1 MSKLTICGI
10 IQVYICIRSD
20 YMSNYKRRRKP
31 RFTLKKLLVISL
43 MTVLIS
49 LTLFAGTVGLAFV
62 NILSTAP
69 EIDPYSIN
77 SGFEET
83 SLIYDKDNNLIEKI
97 ETAEYR
103 TFVKLSKIPQYLK
116 DAFISIE
123 DERFY
128 EHPGIDPKGIL
139 SSLYE
144 NFKAGGVVRGAS
156 TITQQLIKNTFL
168 SNEQTLTR
176 KLKEIYLALNLET
189 KLSKDQI
196 LESYL
201 NMISLGQNSYG
212 VQEASRTYF
221 SKNVDEINIA
231 QAALLAGIV
240 KGPNIYQPFYRVTP
254 LKYDENTMQKI
265 GETEILG
272 EKYILV
278 FNNKSVKRQRTILKK
293 MLELGKITKDQYDEA
308 INFDVASSL
317 KPSEKKEAEI
327 TSYASDYVK
336 NQVVHDLMEKYQIT
350 KQKAQERLFTGGL
363 RIYSTIDTKVQKDLD
378 EVNRNFNGI
387 LLGDVS
393 RYKAPILVDRNLD
406 GAGNIIDKNGNMVYY
421 KRSNLLTEDGFLI
434 IPKSEYTIN
443 ENGDLNI
450 TSPRI
455 YAYKKS
461 SDIQDF
467 YSIDDA
473 KNLLTHRVG
482 GLAVPDTY
490 YLRQAKHNFII
501 KGEFFKTNDKFY
513 KQDEAGNLLISP
525 EYFYTNKSGL
535 VQPQSATV
543 VMDYRTGHIVAMIGG
558 RDVKGSRILN
568 RATDTA
574 RQTGSSIK
582 PLAVYLPALDNG
594 YTAATPILDLPMI
607 TADGKVWPN
616 NVYTGF
622 KGITTLRESLIYSIN
637 VSSART
643 LKKIGIK
650 TSLKYLK
657 LLGIINEDDPSRDN
671 FIEASE
677 NKTHNDENLASLALG
692 GMTKGVS
699 PLDMTAA
706 YSAIAN
712 DGVYNE
718 PIIYTKVLDKDG
730 NVVLEK
736 EPKQRRVVSPQIA
749 YVMKDILRSTAYE
762 HTGGN
767 AVLKGQASA
776 GKTGTTDYNADFW
789 FVGFTNYYAA
799 ATWMGNDSPKITI
812 TQNSWLAAKL
822 WGHIMTKIHEGKE
835 SKPQFTEPEGIVK
848 AYVCTK
854 SGKKPNGFCSSDPRG
869 VVRQE
874 IFAKGTEP
882 KDVCDV
888 HVSLEVNSENNKLA
902 TEFTPENLRITKVFT
917 ALNPAYRPE
926 NNNGIIPKDFS
937 YYPPTAS
944 DTQEDLD
951 NYNKDH
957 GIDLNNPDG
966 TVDWSDIIT
975 DITNRNNNNNSD
987 NNNKHHNNNND
998 TGSEDDGDV
1007 KILP

>member
-1 MSKLTICGI
+1 
-10 IQVYICIRSD
+10 
-20 YMSNYKRRRKP
+20 MSNNKYRRKP
-31 RFTLKKLLVISL
+31 RFTLKKLLVITL

-49 LTLFAGTVGLAFV
+49 LTLFAGSVGLAFV
-62 NILSTAP
+62 NILTTAP

-83 SLIYDKDNNLIEKI
+83 SLIFDKDKNLLEKV

-103 TFVKLSKIPQYLK
+103 TFVKLNKVPQFLK

-128 EHPGIDPKGIL
+128 EHPGVDPKGIL

-240 KGPNIYQPFYRVTP
+240 KGPNIYQPFYRVSP
-254 LKYDENTMQKI
+254 LKFDEATMRKI

-278 FNNKSVKRQRTILKK
+278 FNTKSVQRQKVILKK
-293 MLELGKITKDQYDEA
+293 MRELGKINQAEYDEA
-308 INFDVASSL
+308 INFDVVASL
-317 KPSEKKEAEI
+317 KPSAKKETEI
-327 TSYASDYVK
+327 TSYATDYVK
-336 NQVVHDLMEKYQIT
+336 NQVVEDLMEKYQIT

-387 LLGDVS
+387 LLGDLK
-393 RYKAPILVDRNLD
+393 RYKAPLLVDRNLD
-406 GAGNIIDKNGNMVYY
+406 KAGNIVDKDGNLVYY
-421 KRSNLLTEDGFLI
+421 KKENLLTDDGYLF
-434 IPKSEYTIN
+434 IPKGEFSIN
-443 ENGDLNI
+443 ANGDLAI
-450 TSPRI
+450 TSSRI
-455 YAYKKS
+455 LAYKKS
-461 SDIQDF
+461 TDIQD
-467 YSIDDA
+467 YYTIDGS

-482 GLAVPDTY
+482 GLAVPDAY
-490 YLRQAKHNFII
+490 YLRQARHSLII
-501 KGEFFKTNDKFY
+501 KAEFFEKNDKFY
-513 KQDEAGNLLISP
+513 KVNETGNLFINP
-525 EYFYTNKSGL
+525 EYFYNNKTGL

-543 VMDYRTGHIVAMIGG
+543 IMDYKTGHIVAMIGG

-574 RQTGSSIK
+574 RQPGSSMK

-594 YTAATPILDLPMI
+594 FTAASPILDIPMI

-643 LKKIGIK
+643 LKKIGIP
-650 TSLKYLK
+650 TSIKYLK
-657 LLGIINEDDPSRDN
+657 KLGIINEENPSKDN
-671 FIEASE
+671 FVQASE

-730 NVVLEK
+730 NIVLEK
-736 EPKQRRVVSPQIA
+736 EAKQRRVVSPQIA

-762 HTGGN
+762 HTGKN
-767 AVLKGQASA
+767 AIIKGQASA

-822 WGHIMTKIHEGKE
+822 WGHIMTKIHQDKE
-835 SKPQFTEPEGIVK
+835 SKPQFAQPDGIVK

-854 SGKKPNGFCSSDPRG
+854 SGKKPNQFCSSDPRG
-869 VVRQE
+869 VVREE

-882 KDVCDV
+882 TETCNV
-888 HVSLEVNSENNKLA
+888 HVALEVNSSNNKLA
-902 TEFTPENLRITKVFT
+902 TELTPEELKITKVFT
-917 ALNPAYRPE
+917 ALNPAYKPSE
-926 NNNGIIPKDFS
+926 HNGILPKDYS
-937 YYPPTAS
+937 YYPPVQS
-944 DTQEDLD
+944 DTQEDLN
-951 NYNKDH
+951 NYNQEH
-957 GIDLNNPDG
+957 GIDLNEEG
-966 TVDWSDIIT
+966 TNWNDVIT
-975 DITNRNNNNNSD
+975 DLINPEKKDDKKEEKKNDD
-987 NNNKHHNNNND
+987 N
-998 TGSEDDGDV
+998 EV

>member
-1 MSKLTICGI
+1 
-10 IQVYICIRSD
+10 
-20 YMSNYKRRRKP
+20 MSNNKYRRKP
-31 RFTLKKLLVISL
+31 RFTLKKLLVITL

-49 LTLFAGTVGLAFV
+49 LTLFAGSVGLAFV
-62 NILSTAP
+62 NILTTAP

-83 SLIYDKDNNLIEKI
+83 SLIFDKDKNLLEKV

-103 TFVKLSKIPQYLK
+103 TFVKLNKVPQFLK

-128 EHPGIDPKGIL
+128 EHPGVDPKGIL

-240 KGPNIYQPFYRVTP
+240 KGPNIYQPFYRVSP
-254 LKYDENTMQKI
+254 LKFDEATMRKI

-278 FNNKSVKRQRTILKK
+278 FNTKSVQRQKVILKK
-293 MLELGKITKDQYDEA
+293 MLELGKINQAEYDEA
-308 INFDVASSL
+308 INFDVVASL
-317 KPSEKKEAEI
+317 KPSAKKETEI
-327 TSYASDYVK
+327 TSYATDYVK
-336 NQVVHDLMEKYQIT
+336 NQVVEDLMEKYQIT

-387 LLGDVS
+387 LLGDLK
-393 RYKAPILVDRNLD
+393 RYKAPLLVDRNLD
-406 GAGNIIDKNGNMVYY
+406 KAGNIVDKDGNLVYY
-421 KRSNLLTEDGFLI
+421 KKENLLTDDGYLF
-434 IPKSEYTIN
+434 IPKGEFSIN
-443 ENGDLNI
+443 ANGDLAI
-450 TSPRI
+450 TSSRI
-455 YAYKKS
+455 LAYKKS
-461 SDIQDF
+461 TDIQD
-467 YSIDDA
+467 YYTIDGS

-482 GLAVPDTY
+482 GLAVPDAY
-490 YLRQAKHNFII
+490 YLRQARHSLII
-501 KGEFFKTNDKFY
+501 KAEFFEKNDKFY
-513 KQDEAGNLLISP
+513 KVNETGNLFINP
-525 EYFYTNKSGL
+525 EYFYNNKTGL

-543 VMDYRTGHIVAMIGG
+543 IMDYKTGHIVAMIGG

-574 RQTGSSIK
+574 RQPGSSMK

-594 YTAATPILDLPMI
+594 FTAASPILDIPMI

-643 LKKIGIK
+643 LKKIGIP
-650 TSLKYLK
+650 TSIKYLK
-657 LLGIINEDDPSRDN
+657 KLGIINEENPSKDN
-671 FIEASE
+671 FVQASE

-730 NVVLEK
+730 NIVLEK
-736 EPKQRRVVSPQIA
+736 EAKQRRVVSPQIA

-762 HTGGN
+762 HTGKN
-767 AVLKGQASA
+767 AIIKGQASA

-789 FVGFTNYYAA
+789 FVGFTNYYTA

-822 WGHIMTKIHEGKE
+822 WGHIMTKIHQDKE
-835 SKPQFTEPEGIVK
+835 SKPQFAQPDGIVK

-854 SGKKPNGFCSSDPRG
+854 SGKKPNQFCSSDPRG
-869 VVRQE
+869 VVREE

-882 KDVCDV
+882 TETCKV
-888 HVSLEVNSENNKLA
+888 HVALEVNSSNNKLA
-902 TEFTPENLRITKVFT
+902 TEFTPEELKITKVFT
-917 ALNPAYRPE
+917 ALNPAYKPSE
-926 NNNGIIPKDFS
+926 HNGILPKDYS
-937 YYPPTAS
+937 YYPPVQS
-944 DTQEDLD
+944 DTQEDLN
-951 NYNKDH
+951 NYNQEH
-957 GIDLNNPDG
+957 GIDLNEEGTNWNDVITDLINPDKK
-966 TVDWSDIIT
+966 DDKKEEKKN
-975 DITNRNNNNNSD
+975 DD
-987 NNNKHHNNNND
+987 N
-998 TGSEDDGDV
+998 DV

>member
-1 MSKLTICGI
+1 
-10 IQVYICIRSD
+10 
-20 YMSNYKRRRKP
+20 MSNNKYRRKP
-31 RFTLKKLLVISL
+31 RFTLKKLLVITL

-49 LTLFAGTVGLAFV
+49 LTLFAGSVGLAFV
-62 NILSTAP
+62 NILTTAP

-83 SLIYDKDNNLIEKI
+83 SLIFDKDKNLLEKV

-103 TFVKLSKIPQYLK
+103 TFVKLNKVPQYLK

-128 EHPGIDPKGIL
+128 EHPGVDPKGIL

-240 KGPNIYQPFYRVTP
+240 KGPNIYQPFYRVSP
-254 LKYDENTMQKI
+254 LKFDEATMRKI

-278 FNNKSVKRQRTILKK
+278 FNTKSVQRQKVILKK
-293 MLELGKITKDQYDEA
+293 MLELGKINKAEYDEA
-308 INFDVASSL
+308 INFDVVASL
-317 KPSEKKEAEI
+317 KPSAKKESEI
-327 TSYASDYVK
+327 TSYATDYVK
-336 NQVVHDLMEKYQIT
+336 NQVVEDLMEKYQIT

-387 LLGDVS
+387 LLGDLK
-393 RYKAPILVDRNLD
+393 RYKAPLLVDRNLD
-406 GAGNIIDKNGNMVYY
+406 KAGNIVDKDGNLVYY
-421 KRSNLLTEDGFLI
+421 KKENLLTDDGYLF
-434 IPKSEYTIN
+434 IPKGEFSIN
-443 ENGDLNI
+443 ANGDLAI
-450 TSPRI
+450 TSSRI
-455 YAYKKS
+455 LAYKKS
-461 SDIQDF
+461 TDIQD
-467 YSIDDA
+467 YYTIDGA

-482 GLAVPDTY
+482 GLAVPDAY
-490 YLRQAKHNFII
+490 YLRQARHSLII
-501 KGEFFKTNDKFY
+501 KAEFFEKNDKFY
-513 KQDEAGNLLISP
+513 KVNETGNLFISP
-525 EYFYTNKSGL
+525 EYFYNNKTGL

-543 VMDYRTGHIVAMIGG
+543 IMDYKTGHIVAMIGG

-574 RQTGSSIK
+574 RQTGSSMK

-594 YTAATPILDLPMI
+594 FTAASPILDIPMI

-643 LKKIGIK
+643 LKKIGIP
-650 TSLKYLK
+650 TSIKYLK
-657 LLGIINEDDPSRDN
+657 KLGIINEENPSKDN
-671 FIEASE
+671 FVQSSE

-730 NVVLEK
+730 NIVLEK
-736 EPKQRRVVSPQIA
+736 EAKQRRVVSPQIA

-762 HTGGN
+762 HTGKN
-767 AVLKGQASA
+767 AIIKGQASA

-822 WGHIMTKIHEGKE
+822 WGHIMTKIHQDKE
-835 SKPQFTEPEGIVK
+835 SKPQFAQPDGIVK

-854 SGKKPNGFCSSDPRG
+854 SGKKPNQFCSSDPRG
-869 VVRQE
+869 VIREE

-882 KDVCDV
+882 TETCNV
-888 HVSLEVNSENNKLA
+888 HVALEVNSSNNKLA
-902 TEFTPENLRITKVFT
+902 TEFTPEELKITKVFT
-917 ALNPAYRPE
+917 ALNPAYKPSE
-926 NNNGIIPKDFS
+926 HNGILPKDYS
-937 YYPPTAS
+937 YYPPVQS
-944 DTQEDLD
+944 DTQEDLN
-951 NYNKDH
+951 NYNQEH
-957 GIDLNNPDG
+957 GIDLNEEG
-966 TVDWSDIIT
+966 TNWNDVIT
-975 DITNRNNNNNSD
+975 DLINPEKKDDKKEEKKNDD
-987 NNNKHHNNNND
+987 N
-998 TGSEDDGDV
+998 EV

>member
-1 MSKLTICGI
+1 
-10 IQVYICIRSD
+10 
-20 YMSNYKRRRKP
+20 MSNNKYRRKP
-31 RFTLKKLLVISL
+31 RFTLKKLLVITL

-49 LTLFAGTVGLAFV
+49 LTLFAGSVGLAFV
-62 NILSTAP
+62 NILTTAP

-83 SLIYDKDNNLIEKI
+83 SLIFDKDKNLLEKV

-103 TFVKLSKIPQYLK
+103 TFVKLNKVPQFLK

-128 EHPGIDPKGIL
+128 EHPGVDPKGIL

-240 KGPNIYQPFYRVTP
+240 KGPNIYQPFYRVSP
-254 LKYDENTMQKI
+254 LKFDEATMRKI

-278 FNNKSVKRQRTILKK
+278 FNTKSVQRQKVILKK
-293 MLELGKITKDQYDEA
+293 MLELGKINKAEYDEA
-308 INFDVASSL
+308 INFDVVASL
-317 KPSEKKEAEI
+317 KPSAKKESEI
-327 TSYASDYVK
+327 TSYATDYVK
-336 NQVVHDLMEKYQIT
+336 NQVVEDLMEKYQIT

-363 RIYSTIDTKVQKDLD
+363 RIYSTIDTKVQKNLD

-387 LLGDVS
+387 LLGDVK
-393 RYKAPILVDRNLD
+393 RYKAPLLVDRNLD
-406 GAGNIIDKNGNMVYY
+406 KGGNIVDKDGNLVYY
-421 KRSNLLTEDGFLI
+421 KKENLLTDDGYLF
-434 IPKSEYTIN
+434 IPKGEFSIN
-443 ENGDLNI
+443 ANGDLAI
-450 TSPRI
+450 TSSRI
-455 YAYKKS
+455 LAYKKS
-461 SDIQDF
+461 TDIQD
-467 YSIDDA
+467 YYTIDGA

-482 GLAVPDTY
+482 GLAVPDAY
-490 YLRQAKHNFII
+490 YLRQARHSLII
-501 KGEFFKTNDKFY
+501 KAEFFEKNDKFY
-513 KQDEAGNLLISP
+513 KVNETGNLFINP
-525 EYFYTNKSGL
+525 EYFYNNKTGL

-543 VMDYRTGHIVAMIGG
+543 IMDYKTGHIVAMIGG

-574 RQTGSSIK
+574 RQPGSSMK

-594 YTAATPILDLPMI
+594 FTAASPILDIPMI

-643 LKKIGIK
+643 LKKIGIP
-650 TSLKYLK
+650 TSIKYLK
-657 LLGIINEDDPSRDN
+657 KLGIINEENPSKDN
-671 FIEASE
+671 FVQASE

-730 NVVLEK
+730 NIVLEK
-736 EPKQRRVVSPQIA
+736 EAKQRRVVSPQIA

-762 HTGGN
+762 HTGKN
-767 AVLKGQASA
+767 AIIKGQASA

-789 FVGFTNYYAA
+789 FVGFTNYYTA

-822 WGHIMTKIHEGKE
+822 WGHIMTKIHQDKE
-835 SKPQFTEPEGIVK
+835 SKPQFAQPDGIVK

-854 SGKKPNGFCSSDPRG
+854 SGKKPNQFCSSDPRG
-869 VVRQE
+869 VVREE

-882 KDVCDV
+882 TETCNV
-888 HVSLEVNSENNKLA
+888 HVALEVNSSNNKLA
-902 TEFTPENLRITKVFT
+902 TEFTPEELKITKVFT
-917 ALNPAYRPE
+917 ALNPAYKPSE
-926 NNNGIIPKDFS
+926 HNGILPKDYS
-937 YYPPTAS
+937 YYPPVQS
-944 DTQEDLD
+944 DTQEDLN
-951 NYNKDH
+951 NYNQEH
-957 GIDLNNPDG
+957 GIDLNEEG
-966 TVDWSDIIT
+966 TNWNDVIT
-975 DITNRNNNNNSD
+975 DLINPEKKDDKKEEKKNDD
-987 NNNKHHNNNND
+987 N
-998 TGSEDDGDV
+998 EV

>member
-1 MSKLTICGI
+1 
-10 IQVYICIRSD
+10 
-20 YMSNYKRRRKP
+20 MSNNKYRRKP
-31 RFTLKKLLVISL
+31 RFTLKKLLVITL

-49 LTLFAGTVGLAFV
+49 LTLFAGSVGLAFV
-62 NILSTAP
+62 NILTTAP

-83 SLIYDKDNNLIEKI
+83 SLIFDKDKNLLEKV

-103 TFVKLSKIPQYLK
+103 TFVKLNKVPQFLK

-128 EHPGIDPKGIL
+128 EHPGVDPKGIL

-240 KGPNIYQPFYRVTP
+240 KGPNIYQPFYRVSP
-254 LKYDENTMQKI
+254 LKFDEATMRKI

-278 FNNKSVKRQRTILKK
+278 FNTKSVQRQKVILKK
-293 MLELGKITKDQYDEA
+293 MLELGKINKAEYDEA
-308 INFDVASSL
+308 INFDVVASL
-317 KPSEKKEAEI
+317 KPSAKKESEI
-327 TSYASDYVK
+327 TSYATDYVK
-336 NQVVHDLMEKYQIT
+336 NQVVEDLMEKYQIT

-363 RIYSTIDTKVQKDLD
+363 RIYSTIDTKVQKNLD

-387 LLGDVS
+387 LLGDLK
-393 RYKAPILVDRNLD
+393 RYKAPLLVDRNLD
-406 GAGNIIDKNGNMVYY
+406 KAGNIVDKDGNLVYY
-421 KRSNLLTEDGFLI
+421 KKENLLTDDGYLF
-434 IPKSEYTIN
+434 IPKGEFSIN
-443 ENGDLNI
+443 ANGDLAI
-450 TSPRI
+450 TSSRI
-455 YAYKKS
+455 LAYKKS
-461 SDIQDF
+461 TDIQD
-467 YSIDDA
+467 YYTIDGA

-482 GLAVPDTY
+482 GLAVPDAY
-490 YLRQAKHNFII
+490 YLRQARHSLII
-501 KGEFFKTNDKFY
+501 KAEFFEKNDKFY
-513 KQDEAGNLLISP
+513 KVNETGNLFINP
-525 EYFYTNKSGL
+525 EYFYNNKTGL

-543 VMDYRTGHIVAMIGG
+543 IMDYKTGHIVAMIGG

-574 RQTGSSIK
+574 RQPGSSMK

-594 YTAATPILDLPMI
+594 FTAASPILDIPMI

-643 LKKIGIK
+643 LKKIGIP
-650 TSLKYLK
+650 TSIKYLK
-657 LLGIINEDDPSRDN
+657 KLGIINEENPSKDN
-671 FIEASE
+671 FVQSSE

-730 NVVLEK
+730 NIVLEK
-736 EPKQRRVVSPQIA
+736 EAKQRRVVSPQIA

-762 HTGGN
+762 HTGKN
-767 AVLKGQASA
+767 AIIKGQASA

-822 WGHIMTKIHEGKE
+822 WGHIMTKIHQDKE
-835 SKPQFTEPEGIVK
+835 SKPQFAQPDGIVK

-854 SGKKPNGFCSSDPRG
+854 SGKKPNQFCSSDPRG
-869 VVRQE
+869 VVREE

-882 KDVCDV
+882 TETCNV
-888 HVSLEVNSENNKLA
+888 HVALEVNSSNNKLA
-902 TEFTPENLRITKVFT
+902 TEFTPEELKITKVFT
-917 ALNPAYRPE
+917 ALNPAYKPSE
-926 NNNGIIPKDFS
+926 HNGILPKDYS
-937 YYPPTAS
+937 YYPPVQS
-944 DTQEDLD
+944 DTQEDLN
-951 NYNKDH
+951 NYNQEH
-957 GIDLNNPDG
+957 GIDLNEEG
-966 TVDWSDIIT
+966 TNWNDVIT
-975 DITNRNNNNNSD
+975 DLINPEKKDDKKEEKKNDD
-987 NNNKHHNNNND
+987 N
-998 TGSEDDGDV
+998 EV

>member
-1 MSKLTICGI
+1 
-10 IQVYICIRSD
+10 
-20 YMSNYKRRRKP
+20 MSNNKYRRKP
-31 RFTLKKLLVISL
+31 RFTLKKLLVITL

-49 LTLFAGTVGLAFV
+49 LTLFAGSVGLAFV
-62 NILSTAP
+62 NILTTAP

-83 SLIYDKDNNLIEKI
+83 SLIFDKDKNLLEKV

-103 TFVKLSKIPQYLK
+103 TFVKLNKVPQYLK

-128 EHPGIDPKGIL
+128 EHPGVDPKGIL

-231 QAALLAGIV
+231 QTALLAGIV
-240 KGPNIYQPFYRVTP
+240 KGPNIYQPFYRVSP
-254 LKYDENTMQKI
+254 LKFDEATMRKI

-278 FNNKSVKRQRTILKK
+278 FNTKSVQRQKVILKK
-293 MLELGKITKDQYDEA
+293 MLELGKINKAEYDEA
-308 INFDVASSL
+308 INFDVVASL
-317 KPSEKKEAEI
+317 KPSAKKETEI
-327 TSYASDYVK
+327 TSYATDYVK
-336 NQVVHDLMEKYQIT
+336 NQVVEDLMEKYQIT

-387 LLGDVS
+387 LLGDVK
-393 RYKAPILVDRNLD
+393 RYKAPLLVDRNLD
-406 GAGNIIDKNGNMVYY
+406 KAGNIVDKDGNLVYY
-421 KRSNLLTEDGFLI
+421 KKENLLTDDGYLF
-434 IPKSEYTIN
+434 IPKGEFSIN
-443 ENGDLNI
+443 ANGDLAI
-450 TSPRI
+450 TSSRI
-455 YAYKKS
+455 LAYKKS
-461 SDIQDF
+461 TDIQD
-467 YSIDDA
+467 YYTIDGS

-482 GLAVPDTY
+482 GLAVPDAY
-490 YLRQAKHNFII
+490 YLRQARHSLII
-501 KGEFFKTNDKFY
+501 KAEFFEKNDKFY
-513 KQDEAGNLLISP
+513 KVNETGNLFINP
-525 EYFYTNKSGL
+525 EYFYNNKTGL

-543 VMDYRTGHIVAMIGG
+543 IMDYKTGHIVAMIGG

-574 RQTGSSIK
+574 RQPGSSMK

-594 YTAATPILDLPMI
+594 FTAASPILDIPMI

-643 LKKIGIK
+643 LKKIGIP
-650 TSLKYLK
+650 TSIKYLK
-657 LLGIINEDDPSRDN
+657 KLGIINEENPSKDN
-671 FIEASE
+671 FVQSSE

-730 NVVLEK
+730 NIVLE
-736 EPKQRRVVSPQIA
+736 EEAKQRRVVSPQIA

-762 HTGGN
+762 HTGKN
-767 AVLKGQASA
+767 AIIKGQASA

-789 FVGFTNYYAA
+789 FVGFTNYYTA

-822 WGHIMTKIHEGKE
+822 WGHIMTKIHQDKE
-835 SKPQFTEPEGIVK
+835 SKPQFAEPDGIVK

-854 SGKKPNGFCSSDPRG
+854 SGKKPNQFCSSDPRG
-869 VVRQE
+869 VVREE

-882 KDVCDV
+882 TETCKV
-888 HVSLEVNSENNKLA
+888 HVALEVNSSNNKLA
-902 TEFTPENLRITKVFT
+902 TEFTPEELKITKVFT
-917 ALNPAYRPE
+917 ALNPAYKPSE
-926 NNNGIIPKDFS
+926 HNGILPKDYS
-937 YYPPTAS
+937 YYPPVQS
-944 DTQEDLD
+944 DTQEDLN
-951 NYNKDH
+951 NYNQEH
-957 GIDLNNPDG
+957 GIDLNEEG
-966 TVDWSDIIT
+966 TNWNDVIT
-975 DITNRNNNNNSD
+975 DLINPEKKDDKKEEKKNDD
-987 NNNKHHNNNND
+987 N
-998 TGSEDDGDV
+998 EV

>member
-1 MSKLTICGI
+1 
-10 IQVYICIRSD
+10 
-20 YMSNYKRRRKP
+20 MSNNKYRRKP
-31 RFTLKKLLVISL
+31 RFTLKKLLVITL

-49 LTLFAGTVGLAFV
+49 LTLFAGSVGLAFV
-62 NILSTAP
+62 NILTTAP

-83 SLIYDKDNNLIEKI
+83 SLIFDKDKNLLEKV

-103 TFVKLSKIPQYLK
+103 TFVKLNKVPQFLK

-128 EHPGIDPKGIL
+128 EHPGVDPKGIL

-240 KGPNIYQPFYRVTP
+240 KGPNIYQPFYRVSP
-254 LKYDENTMQKI
+254 LKFDEATMRKI

-278 FNNKSVKRQRTILKK
+278 FNTKSVQRQKVILKK
-293 MLELGKITKDQYDEA
+293 MRELGKINQAEYDEA
-308 INFDVASSL
+308 INFDVVASL
-317 KPSEKKEAEI
+317 KPSAKKETEI
-327 TSYASDYVK
+327 TSYATDYVK
-336 NQVVHDLMEKYQIT
+336 NQVVEDLMEKYQIT

-387 LLGDVS
+387 LLGDLK
-393 RYKAPILVDRNLD
+393 RYKAPLLVDRNLD
-406 GAGNIIDKNGNMVYY
+406 KAGNIVDKDGNLVYY
-421 KRSNLLTEDGFLI
+421 KKENLLTDDGYLF
-434 IPKSEYTIN
+434 IPKGEFSIN
-443 ENGDLNI
+443 ANGDLAI
-450 TSPRI
+450 TSSRI
-455 YAYKKS
+455 LAYKKS
-461 SDIQDF
+461 TDIQD
-467 YSIDDA
+467 YYTIDGS

-482 GLAVPDTY
+482 GLAVPDAY
-490 YLRQAKHNFII
+490 YLRQARHSLII
-501 KGEFFKTNDKFY
+501 KAEFFEKNDKFY
-513 KQDEAGNLLISP
+513 KVNETGNLFISP
-525 EYFYTNKSGL
+525 EYFYNNKTGL

-543 VMDYRTGHIVAMIGG
+543 IMDYKTGHIVAMIGG

-574 RQTGSSIK
+574 RQPGSSMK

-594 YTAATPILDLPMI
+594 FTAASPILDIPMI

-643 LKKIGIK
+643 LKKIGIP
-650 TSLKYLK
+650 TSIKYLK
-657 LLGIINEDDPSRDN
+657 KLGIINEENPSKDN
-671 FIEASE
+671 FVQASE

-730 NVVLEK
+730 NIVLEK
-736 EPKQRRVVSPQIA
+736 EAKQRRVVSPQIA

-762 HTGGN
+762 HTGKN
-767 AVLKGQASA
+767 AIIKGQASA

-789 FVGFTNYYAA
+789 FVGFTNYYTA

-822 WGHIMTKIHEGKE
+822 WGHIMTKIHQDKE
-835 SKPQFTEPEGIVK
+835 SKPQFAQPDGIVK

-854 SGKKPNGFCSSDPRG
+854 SGKKPNQFCSSDPRG
-869 VVRQE
+869 VVREE

-882 KDVCDV
+882 TETCNV
-888 HVSLEVNSENNKLA
+888 HVALEVNSSNNKLA
-902 TEFTPENLRITKVFT
+902 TEFTPEELKITKVFT
-917 ALNPAYRPE
+917 ALNPAYNPAE
-926 NNNGIIPKDFS
+926 HNGILPKDYS
-937 YYPPTAS
+937 YYPPVQS
-944 DTQEDLD
+944 DTQEDLN
-951 NYNKDH
+951 NYNQEH
-957 GIDLNNPDG
+957 GIDLNEEG
-966 TVDWSDIIT
+966 TNWNDVIT
-975 DITNRNNNNNSD
+975 DLINPEKKDDKKEEKKNDD
-987 NNNKHHNNNND
+987 N
-998 TGSEDDGDV
+998 EV

>member
-1 MSKLTICGI
+1 MWYNTSILN
-10 IQVYICIRSD
+10 IRSD
-20 YMSNYKRRRKP
+20 NMSNNKYRRKP
-31 RFTLKKLLVISL
+31 RFTLKKLLVITL

-49 LTLFAGTVGLAFV
+49 LTLFAGSVGLAFV
-62 NILSTAP
+62 NILTTAP

-83 SLIYDKDNNLIEKI
+83 SLIFDKDKNLLEKV

-103 TFVKLSKIPQYLK
+103 TFVKLNKVPQYLK

-240 KGPNIYQPFYRVTP
+240 KGPNIYQPFYRVSP
-254 LKYDENTMQKI
+254 LKFDEATMRKI

-278 FNNKSVKRQRTILKK
+278 FNTKSVQRQKVILKK
-293 MLELGKITKDQYDEA
+293 MLELGKINQAEYDEA
-308 INFDVASSL
+308 INFDVVASL
-317 KPSEKKEAEI
+317 KPSAKKETEI
-327 TSYASDYVK
+327 TSYATDYVK
-336 NQVVHDLMEKYQIT
+336 NQVVEDLMEKYQIT

-387 LLGDVS
+387 LLGDLK
-393 RYKAPILVDRNLD
+393 RYKAPLLVDRNLD
-406 GAGNIIDKNGNMVYY
+406 KAGNIVDKDGNLVYY
-421 KRSNLLTEDGFLI
+421 KKENLLTDDGYLF
-434 IPKSEYTIN
+434 IPKGEFSISA
-443 ENGDLNI
+443 NGDLAI
-450 TSPRI
+450 TSSRI
-455 YAYKKS
+455 LAYKKS
-461 SDIQDF
+461 TDIQD
-467 YSIDDA
+467 YYTIDGA

-482 GLAVPDTY
+482 GLAVPDAY
-490 YLRQAKHNFII
+490 YLRQARHSLII
-501 KGEFFKTNDKFY
+501 KAEFFEKNDKFY
-513 KQDEAGNLLISP
+513 KVNETGNLFINP
-525 EYFYTNKSGL
+525 EYFYNNKTGL

-543 VMDYRTGHIVAMIGG
+543 IMDYKTGHIVAMIGG

-574 RQTGSSIK
+574 RQPGSSMK

-594 YTAATPILDLPMI
+594 FTAASPILDIPMI

-643 LKKIGIK
+643 LKKIGIP
-650 TSLKYLK
+650 TSIKYLK
-657 LLGIINEDDPSRDN
+657 KLGIINEENPSKDN
-671 FIEASE
+671 FVQSSE

-730 NVVLEK
+730 NIVLEK
-736 EPKQRRVVSPQIA
+736 EAKQRRVVSPQIA

-762 HTGGN
+762 HTGKN
-767 AVLKGQASA
+767 AIIKGQASA

-822 WGHIMTKIHEGKE
+822 WGHIMTKIHQDKE
-835 SKPQFTEPEGIVK
+835 SKPQFAQPDGIVK

-854 SGKKPNGFCSSDPRG
+854 SGKKPNQFCSSDPRG
-869 VVRQE
+869 VVREE

-882 KDVCDV
+882 TKTCDV
-888 HVSLEVNSENNKLA
+888 HVALEVNSSNNKLA
-902 TEFTPENLRITKVFT
+902 TEFTPEELKITKVFT
-917 ALNPAYRPE
+917 ALNPAYKPSE
-926 NNNGIIPKDFS
+926 HNGILPKDYS
-937 YYPPTAS
+937 YYPPVQS
-944 DTQEDLD
+944 DTQEDLN
-951 NYNKDH
+951 NYNQEH
-957 GIDLNNPDG
+957 GIDLNEEG
-966 TVDWSDIIT
+966 TNWNDVIT
-975 DITNRNNNNNSD
+975 DLINPEKKDDKKEEKKNDD
-987 NNNKHHNNNND
+987 N
-998 TGSEDDGDV
+998 EV

>member
-1 MSKLTICGI
+1 
-10 IQVYICIRSD
+10 
-20 YMSNYKRRRKP
+20 MSNNKYRRKP
-31 RFTLKKLLVISL
+31 RFTLKKLLVITL

-49 LTLFAGTVGLAFV
+49 LTLFAGSVGLAFV
-62 NILSTAP
+62 NILTTAP

-83 SLIYDKDNNLIEKI
+83 SLIFDKDKNLLEKV

-103 TFVKLSKIPQYLK
+103 TFVKLNKVPQYLK

-128 EHPGIDPKGIL
+128 EHPGVDPKGIL

-240 KGPNIYQPFYRVTP
+240 KGPNIYQPFYRVSP
-254 LKYDENTMQKI
+254 LKFDEATMRKI

-278 FNNKSVKRQRTILKK
+278 FNTKSVQRQKVILKK
-293 MLELGKITKDQYDEA
+293 MLELGKINKAEYDEA
-308 INFDVASSL
+308 INFDVVASL
-317 KPSEKKEAEI
+317 KPSAKKETEI
-327 TSYASDYVK
+327 TSYATDYVK
-336 NQVVHDLMEKYQIT
+336 NQVVEDLMEKYQIT

-387 LLGDVS
+387 LLGDLK
-393 RYKAPILVDRNLD
+393 RYKAPLLVDRNLD
-406 GAGNIIDKNGNMVYY
+406 KAGNIVDKDGNLVYY
-421 KRSNLLTEDGFLI
+421 KKENLLTDDGYLF
-434 IPKSEYTIN
+434 IPKGEFSIN
-443 ENGDLNI
+443 ANGDLAI
-450 TSPRI
+450 TSSRI
-455 YAYKKS
+455 LAYKKS
-461 SDIQDF
+461 TDIQD
-467 YSIDDA
+467 YYTIDGS

-482 GLAVPDTY
+482 GLAVPDAY
-490 YLRQAKHNFII
+490 YLRQARHSLII
-501 KGEFFKTNDKFY
+501 KAEFFEKNDKFY
-513 KQDEAGNLLISP
+513 KVNETGNLFINP
-525 EYFYTNKSGL
+525 EYFYNNKTGL

-543 VMDYRTGHIVAMIGG
+543 IMDYKTGHIVAMIGG

-574 RQTGSSIK
+574 RQPGSSMK

-594 YTAATPILDLPMI
+594 FTAASPILDIPMI

-643 LKKIGIK
+643 LKKIGIP
-650 TSLKYLK
+650 TSIKYLK
-657 LLGIINEDDPSRDN
+657 KLGIINEENPSKDN
-671 FIEASE
+671 FVQSSE

-730 NVVLEK
+730 NIVLEK
-736 EPKQRRVVSPQIA
+736 EAKQRRVVSPQIA

-762 HTGGN
+762 HTGKN
-767 AVLKGQASA
+767 AIIKGQASA

-789 FVGFTNYYAA
+789 FVGFTNYYTA

-822 WGHIMTKIHEGKE
+822 WGHIMTKIHQDKE
-835 SKPQFTEPEGIVK
+835 SKPQFAQPDGIVK

-854 SGKKPNGFCSSDPRG
+854 SGKKPNQFCSSDPRG
-869 VVRQE
+869 VVREE

-882 KDVCDV
+882 TETCKV
-888 HVSLEVNSENNKLA
+888 HVALEVNSSNNKLA
-902 TEFTPENLRITKVFT
+902 TEFTPEELKITKVFT
-917 ALNPAYRPE
+917 ALNPAYKPSE
-926 NNNGIIPKDFS
+926 HNGILPKDYS
-937 YYPPTAS
+937 YYPPVQS
-944 DTQEDLD
+944 DTQEDLN
-951 NYNKDH
+951 NYNQEH
-957 GIDLNNPDG
+957 GIDLNEEG
-966 TVDWSDIIT
+966 TNWNDVIT
-975 DITNRNNNNNSD
+975 DLINPEKKDDKKEEKKNDD
-987 NNNKHHNNNND
+987 N
-998 TGSEDDGDV
+998 EV

>member
-1 MSKLTICGI
+1 
-10 IQVYICIRSD
+10 
-20 YMSNYKRRRKP
+20 MSNNKYRRKP
-31 RFTLKKLLVISL
+31 RFTLKKLLVITL

-49 LTLFAGTVGLAFV
+49 LTLFAGSVGLAFV
-62 NILSTAP
+62 NILTTAP

-83 SLIYDKDNNLIEKI
+83 SLIFDKDKNLLEKV

-103 TFVKLSKIPQYLK
+103 TFVKLNKVPQFLK

-128 EHPGIDPKGIL
+128 EHPGVDPKGIL

-240 KGPNIYQPFYRVTP
+240 KGPNIYQPFYRVSP
-254 LKYDENTMQKI
+254 LKFDESTMRKI

-278 FNNKSVKRQRTILKK
+278 FNTKSVQRQKVILKK
-293 MLELGKITKDQYDEA
+293 MLELGKINKAEYDEA
-308 INFDVASSL
+308 INFDVVASL
-317 KPSEKKEAEI
+317 KPSAKKESEI
-327 TSYASDYVK
+327 TSYATDYVK
-336 NQVVHDLMEKYQIT
+336 NQVVEDLMEKYQIT

-363 RIYSTIDTKVQKDLD
+363 RIYSTIDTKVQKNLD

-387 LLGDVS
+387 LLGDLK
-393 RYKAPILVDRNLD
+393 RYKAPLLVDRNLD
-406 GAGNIIDKNGNMVYY
+406 KGGNIVDKDGNLVYY
-421 KRSNLLTEDGFLI
+421 KKENLLTDDGYLF
-434 IPKSEYTIN
+434 IPKGEFSIN
-443 ENGDLNI
+443 ANGDLAI
-450 TSPRI
+450 TSSRI
-455 YAYKKS
+455 LAYKKS
-461 SDIQDF
+461 TDIQD
-467 YSIDDA
+467 YYTIDGS

-482 GLAVPDTY
+482 GLAVPDAY
-490 YLRQAKHNFII
+490 YLRQARHSLII
-501 KGEFFKTNDKFY
+501 KAEFFEKNDKFY
-513 KQDEAGNLLISP
+513 KVNETGNLFISP
-525 EYFYTNKSGL
+525 EYFYNNKTGL

-543 VMDYRTGHIVAMIGG
+543 IMDYKTGHIVAMIGG

-574 RQTGSSIK
+574 RQPGSSMK

-594 YTAATPILDLPMI
+594 FTAASPILDIPMI

-643 LKKIGIK
+643 LKKIGIP
-650 TSLKYLK
+650 TSIKYLK
-657 LLGIINEDDPSRDN
+657 KLGIINEENPSKDN
-671 FIEASE
+671 FVQSSE

-730 NVVLEK
+730 NIVLEK
-736 EPKQRRVVSPQIA
+736 EAKQRRVVSPQIA

-762 HTGGN
+762 HTGKN
-767 AVLKGQASA
+767 AIIKGQASA

-822 WGHIMTKIHEGKE
+822 WGHIMTKIHQDKE
-835 SKPQFTEPEGIVK
+835 SKPQFAEPDGIVK

-854 SGKKPNGFCSSDPRG
+854 SGKKPNQFCSSDPRG
-869 VVRQE
+869 VVREE

-882 KDVCDV
+882 TETCKV
-888 HVSLEVNSENNKLA
+888 HVALEVNSSNNKLA
-902 TEFTPENLRITKVFT
+902 TEFTPEELKITKVFT
-917 ALNPAYRPE
+917 ALNPAYKPSE
-926 NNNGIIPKDFS
+926 HNGILPKDYS
-937 YYPPTAS
+937 YYPPVQS
-944 DTQEDLD
+944 DTQEDLN
-951 NYNKDH
+951 NYNQEH
-957 GIDLNNPDG
+957 GIDLNEEG
-966 TVDWSDIIT
+966 TNWNDVIT
-975 DITNRNNNNNSD
+975 DLINPEKKDDKKEEKKNDD
-987 NNNKHHNNNND
+987 N
-998 TGSEDDGDV
+998 EV

>member
-1 MSKLTICGI
+1 
-10 IQVYICIRSD
+10 
-20 YMSNYKRRRKP
+20 MSNNKYRRKP
-31 RFTLKKLLVISL
+31 RFTLKKLLVITL

-49 LTLFAGTVGLAFV
+49 LTLFAGSVGLAFV
-62 NILSTAP
+62 NILTTAP

-83 SLIYDKDNNLIEKI
+83 SLIFDKDKNLLEKV

-103 TFVKLSKIPQYLK
+103 TFVKLNKVPQFLK

-128 EHPGIDPKGIL
+128 EHPGVDPKGIL

-240 KGPNIYQPFYRVTP
+240 KGPNIYQPFYRVSP
-254 LKYDENTMQKI
+254 LKFDEATMRKI

-278 FNNKSVKRQRTILKK
+278 FNTKSVQRQKVILKK
-293 MLELGKITKDQYDEA
+293 MLELGKINKAEYDEA
-308 INFDVASSL
+308 INFDVVASL
-317 KPSEKKEAEI
+317 KPSAKKETEI
-327 TSYASDYVK
+327 TSYATDYVK
-336 NQVVHDLMEKYQIT
+336 NQVVEDLMEKYQIT

-387 LLGDVS
+387 LLGDLK
-393 RYKAPILVDRNLD
+393 RYKAPLLVDRNLD
-406 GAGNIIDKNGNMVYY
+406 KAGNIVDKDGNLVYY
-421 KRSNLLTEDGFLI
+421 KKENLLTDDGYLF
-434 IPKSEYTIN
+434 IPKGEFSIN
-443 ENGDLNI
+443 ANGDLAI
-450 TSPRI
+450 TSSRI
-455 YAYKKS
+455 LAYKKS
-461 SDIQDF
+461 TDIQD
-467 YSIDDA
+467 YYTIDGA

-482 GLAVPDTY
+482 GLAVPDAY
-490 YLRQAKHNFII
+490 YLRQARHSLII
-501 KGEFFKTNDKFY
+501 KAEFFEKNDKFY
-513 KQDEAGNLLISP
+513 KVNETGNLFISP
-525 EYFYTNKSGL
+525 EYFYNNKTGL

-543 VMDYRTGHIVAMIGG
+543 IMDYKTGHIVAMIGG

-574 RQTGSSIK
+574 RQPGSSMK

-594 YTAATPILDLPMI
+594 FTAASPILDIPMI

-643 LKKIGIK
+643 LKKIGIP
-650 TSLKYLK
+650 TSIKYLK
-657 LLGIINEDDPSRDN
+657 KLGIINEENPSKDN
-671 FIEASE
+671 FVQSSE

-730 NVVLEK
+730 NIVLEK
-736 EPKQRRVVSPQIA
+736 EAKQRRVVSPQIA

-762 HTGGN
+762 HTGKN
-767 AVLKGQASA
+767 AIIKGQASA

-822 WGHIMTKIHEGKE
+822 WGHIMTKIHQDKE
-835 SKPQFTEPEGIVK
+835 SKPQFAQPDGIVK

-854 SGKKPNGFCSSDPRG
+854 SGKKPNQFCSSDPRG
-869 VVRQE
+869 VVREE

-882 KDVCDV
+882 TETCKV
-888 HVSLEVNSENNKLA
+888 HVALEVNSSNNKLA
-902 TEFTPENLRITKVFT
+902 TEFTPEELKITKVFT
-917 ALNPAYRPE
+917 ALNPAYKPSE
-926 NNNGIIPKDFS
+926 HNGILPKDYS
-937 YYPPTAS
+937 YYPPVQS
-944 DTQEDLD
+944 DTQEDLN
-951 NYNKDH
+951 NYNQEH
-957 GIDLNNPDG
+957 GIDLNEEG
-966 TVDWSDIIT
+966 TNWNDVIT
-975 DITNRNNNNNSD
+975 DLINPEKKDDKKEEKKNDD
-987 NNNKHHNNNND
+987 N
-998 TGSEDDGDV
+998 EV

>member
-1 MSKLTICGI
+1 
-10 IQVYICIRSD
+10 
-20 YMSNYKRRRKP
+20 MSNNKYRRKP
-31 RFTLKKLLVISL
+31 RFTLKKLLVITL

-49 LTLFAGTVGLAFV
+49 LTLFAGSVGLAFV
-62 NILSTAP
+62 NILTTAP

-83 SLIYDKDNNLIEKI
+83 SLIFDKDKNLLEKV

-103 TFVKLSKIPQYLK
+103 TFVKLNKVPQFLK

-128 EHPGIDPKGIL
+128 EHPGVDPKGIL

-240 KGPNIYQPFYRVTP
+240 KGPNIYQPFYRVSP
-254 LKYDENTMQKI
+254 LKFDEATMRKI

-278 FNNKSVKRQRTILKK
+278 FNTKSVQRQKVILKK
-293 MLELGKITKDQYDEA
+293 MRELGKINQAEYDEA
-308 INFDVASSL
+308 INFDVVASL
-317 KPSEKKEAEI
+317 KPSAKKETEI
-327 TSYASDYVK
+327 TSYATDYVK
-336 NQVVHDLMEKYQIT
+336 NQVVEDLMEKYQIT

-387 LLGDVS
+387 LLGDLK
-393 RYKAPILVDRNLD
+393 RYKAPLLVDRNLD
-406 GAGNIIDKNGNMVYY
+406 KAGNIVDKDGNLVYY
-421 KRSNLLTEDGFLI
+421 KKENLLTDDGYLF
-434 IPKSEYTIN
+434 IPKGEFSIN
-443 ENGDLNI
+443 ANGDLAI
-450 TSPRI
+450 TSSRI
-455 YAYKKS
+455 LAYKKS
-461 SDIQDF
+461 TDIQD
-467 YSIDDA
+467 YYTIDGS

-482 GLAVPDTY
+482 GLAVPDAY
-490 YLRQAKHNFII
+490 YLRQARHSLII
-501 KGEFFKTNDKFY
+501 KAEFFEKNDKFY
-513 KQDEAGNLLISP
+513 KVNETGNLFINP
-525 EYFYTNKSGL
+525 EYFYNNKTGL

-543 VMDYRTGHIVAMIGG
+543 IMDYKTGHIVAMIGG

-574 RQTGSSIK
+574 RQPGSSMK

-594 YTAATPILDLPMI
+594 FTAASPILDIPMI

-643 LKKIGIK
+643 LKKIGIP
-650 TSLKYLK
+650 TSIKYLK
-657 LLGIINEDDPSRDN
+657 KLGIINEENPSKDN
-671 FIEASE
+671 FVQASE

-730 NVVLEK
+730 NIVLEK
-736 EPKQRRVVSPQIA
+736 EAKQRRVVSPQIA

-762 HTGGN
+762 HTGKN
-767 AVLKGQASA
+767 AIIKGQASA

-789 FVGFTNYYAA
+789 FVGFTNYYTA

-822 WGHIMTKIHEGKE
+822 WGHIMTKIHQDKE
-835 SKPQFTEPEGIVK
+835 SKPQFAQPDGIVK

-854 SGKKPNGFCSSDPRG
+854 SGKKPNQFCSSDPRG
-869 VVRQE
+869 VVREE

-882 KDVCDV
+882 TETCNV
-888 HVSLEVNSENNKLA
+888 HVALEVNSSNNKLA
-902 TEFTPENLRITKVFT
+902 TEFTPEELKITKVFT
-917 ALNPAYRPE
+917 ALNPAYKPSE
-926 NNNGIIPKDFS
+926 HNGILPKDYS
-937 YYPPTAS
+937 YYPPVQS
-944 DTQEDLD
+944 DTQEDLN
-951 NYNKDH
+951 NYNQEH
-957 GIDLNNPDG
+957 GIDLNEEG
-966 TVDWSDIIT
+966 TNWNDVIT
-975 DITNRNNNNNSD
+975 DLINPEKKDDKKEEKKNDD
-987 NNNKHHNNNND
+987 N
-998 TGSEDDGDV
+998 EV

>member
-1 MSKLTICGI
+1 
-10 IQVYICIRSD
+10 
-20 YMSNYKRRRKP
+20 MSNNKYRRKP
-31 RFTLKKLLVISL
+31 RFTLKKLLVITL

-49 LTLFAGTVGLAFV
+49 LTLFAGSVGLAFV
-62 NILSTAP
+62 NILTTAP

-83 SLIYDKDNNLIEKI
+83 SLIFDKDKNLLEKV

-103 TFVKLSKIPQYLK
+103 TFVKLNKVPQYLK

-128 EHPGIDPKGIL
+128 EHPGVDPKGIL

-240 KGPNIYQPFYRVTP
+240 KGPNIYQPFYRVSP
-254 LKYDENTMQKI
+254 LKFDEATMRKI

-278 FNNKSVKRQRTILKK
+278 FNTKSVQRQKVILKK
-293 MLELGKITKDQYDEA
+293 MRELGKINQAEYDEA
-308 INFDVASSL
+308 INFDVVASL
-317 KPSEKKEAEI
+317 KPSAKKETEI
-327 TSYASDYVK
+327 TSYATDYVK
-336 NQVVHDLMEKYQIT
+336 NQVVEDLMEKYQIT

-387 LLGDVS
+387 LLGDLK
-393 RYKAPILVDRNLD
+393 RYKAPLLVDRNLD
-406 GAGNIIDKNGNMVYY
+406 KAGNIVDKDGNLVYY
-421 KRSNLLTEDGFLI
+421 KKENLLTDDGYLF
-434 IPKSEYTIN
+434 IPKGEFSIN
-443 ENGDLNI
+443 ANGDLAI
-450 TSPRI
+450 TSSRI
-455 YAYKKS
+455 LAYKKS
-461 SDIQDF
+461 TDIQD
-467 YSIDDA
+467 YYTIDGS

-482 GLAVPDTY
+482 GLAVPDAY
-490 YLRQAKHNFII
+490 YLRQARHSLII
-501 KGEFFKTNDKFY
+501 KAEFFEKNDKFY
-513 KQDEAGNLLISP
+513 KVNETGNLFISP
-525 EYFYTNKSGL
+525 EYFYNNKTGL

-543 VMDYRTGHIVAMIGG
+543 IMDYKTGHIVAMIGG

-574 RQTGSSIK
+574 RQPGSSMK

-594 YTAATPILDLPMI
+594 FTAASPILDIPMI

-643 LKKIGIK
+643 LKKIGIP
-650 TSLKYLK
+650 TSIKYLK
-657 LLGIINEDDPSRDN
+657 KLGIINEENPSKDN
-671 FIEASE
+671 FVQASE

-730 NVVLEK
+730 NIVLEK
-736 EPKQRRVVSPQIA
+736 EAKQRRVVSPQIA

-762 HTGGN
+762 HTGKN
-767 AVLKGQASA
+767 AIIKGQASA

-789 FVGFTNYYAA
+789 FVGFTNYYTA

-822 WGHIMTKIHEGKE
+822 WGHIMTKIHQDKE
-835 SKPQFTEPEGIVK
+835 SKPQFAQPDGIVK

-854 SGKKPNGFCSSDPRG
+854 SGKKPNQFCSSDPRG
-869 VVRQE
+869 VVREE

-882 KDVCDV
+882 TETCNV
-888 HVSLEVNSENNKLA
+888 HVALEVNSSNNKLA
-902 TEFTPENLRITKVFT
+902 TEFTPEELKITKVFT
-917 ALNPAYRPE
+917 ALNPAYKPSE
-926 NNNGIIPKDFS
+926 HNGILPKDYS
-937 YYPPTAS
+937 YYPPVQS
-944 DTQEDLD
+944 DTQEDLN
-951 NYNKDH
+951 NYNQEH
-957 GIDLNNPDG
+957 GIDLNEEG
-966 TVDWSDIIT
+966 TNWNDVIT
-975 DITNRNNNNNSD
+975 DLINPEKKDDKKEEKKNDD
-987 NNNKHHNNNND
+987 N
-998 TGSEDDGDV
+998 EV

>member
-1 MSKLTICGI
+1 
-10 IQVYICIRSD
+10 
-20 YMSNYKRRRKP
+20 MSNNKYRRKP
-31 RFTLKKLLVISL
+31 RFTLKKLLVIAL

-49 LTLFAGTVGLAFV
+49 LTLFAGSVGLAFV
-62 NILSTAP
+62 NILTTAP

-83 SLIYDKDNNLIEKI
+83 SLIFDKDKNLLEKV

-103 TFVKLSKIPQYLK
+103 TFVKLNKVPQFLK

-128 EHPGIDPKGIL
+128 EHPGVDPKGIL

-240 KGPNIYQPFYRVTP
+240 KGPNIYQPFYRVSP
-254 LKYDENTMQKI
+254 LKFDEASMRKI

-278 FNNKSVKRQRTILKK
+278 FNTKSVQRQKVILKK
-293 MLELGKITKDQYDEA
+293 MRELGKINQAEYDEA
-308 INFDVASSL
+308 INFDVVASL
-317 KPSEKKEAEI
+317 KPSAKKETEI
-327 TSYASDYVK
+327 TSYATDYVK
-336 NQVVHDLMEKYQIT
+336 NQVVEDLMEKYQIT

-387 LLGDVS
+387 LLGDLK
-393 RYKAPILVDRNLD
+393 RYKAPLLVDRNLD
-406 GAGNIIDKNGNMVYY
+406 KAGNIVDKDGNLVYY
-421 KRSNLLTEDGFLI
+421 KKENLLTDDGYLF
-434 IPKSEYTIN
+434 IPKGEFSIN
-443 ENGDLNI
+443 ANGDLAI
-450 TSPRI
+450 TSSRI
-455 YAYKKS
+455 LAYKKS
-461 SDIQDF
+461 TDIQD
-467 YSIDDA
+467 YYTIDGS

-482 GLAVPDTY
+482 GLAVPDAY
-490 YLRQAKHNFII
+490 YLRQARHSLII
-501 KGEFFKTNDKFY
+501 KAEFFEKNDKFY
-513 KQDEAGNLLISP
+513 KVNETGNLFINP
-525 EYFYTNKSGL
+525 EYFYNNKTGL

-543 VMDYRTGHIVAMIGG
+543 IMDYKTGHIVAMIGG

-574 RQTGSSIK
+574 RQPGSSMK

-594 YTAATPILDLPMI
+594 FTAASPILDIPMI

-622 KGITTLRESLIYSIN
+622 KGITTLRESLIYSTN

-643 LKKIGIK
+643 LKKIGIP
-650 TSLKYLK
+650 TSIKYLK
-657 LLGIINEDDPSRDN
+657 KLGIINEENPSKDN
-671 FIEASE
+671 FVQASE

-730 NVVLEK
+730 NIVLEK
-736 EPKQRRVVSPQIA
+736 EAKQRRVVSPQIA

-762 HTGGN
+762 HTGKN
-767 AVLKGQASA
+767 AIIKGQASA

-822 WGHIMTKIHEGKE
+822 WGHIMTKIHQDKE
-835 SKPQFTEPEGIVK
+835 SKPQFAQPDGIVK

-854 SGKKPNGFCSSDPRG
+854 SGKKPNQFCSSDPRG
-869 VVRQE
+869 VVREE

-882 KDVCDV
+882 TETCKV
-888 HVSLEVNSENNKLA
+888 HVALEVNSSNNKLA
-902 TEFTPENLRITKVFT
+902 TEFTPEELKITKVFT
-917 ALNPAYRPE
+917 ALNPAYKPSE
-926 NNNGIIPKDFS
+926 HNGILPKDYS
-937 YYPPTAS
+937 YYPPVQS
-944 DTQEDLD
+944 DTQEDLN
-951 NYNKDH
+951 NYNQEH
-957 GIDLNNPDG
+957 GIDLNEEG
-966 TVDWSDIIT
+966 TNWNDVIT
-975 DITNRNNNNNSD
+975 DLINPEKKDDKKEEKKNDD
-987 NNNKHHNNNND
+987 N
-998 TGSEDDGDV
+998 EV

>member
-1 MSKLTICGI
+1 
-10 IQVYICIRSD
+10 
-20 YMSNYKRRRKP
+20 MSNNKYRRKP
-31 RFTLKKLLVISL
+31 RFTLKKLLVIAL

-49 LTLFAGTVGLAFV
+49 LTLFAGSVGLAFV
-62 NILSTAP
+62 NILTTAP

-83 SLIYDKDNNLIEKI
+83 SLIFDKDKNLLEKV

-103 TFVKLSKIPQYLK
+103 TFVKLNKVPQYLK

-128 EHPGIDPKGIL
+128 EHPGVDPKGIL

-240 KGPNIYQPFYRVTP
+240 KGPNIYQPFYRVSP
-254 LKYDENTMQKI
+254 LKFDEATMRKI

-278 FNNKSVKRQRTILKK
+278 FNTKSVQRQKVILKK
-293 MLELGKITKDQYDEA
+293 MLELGKINQAEYDEA
-308 INFDVASSL
+308 INFDVVASL
-317 KPSEKKEAEI
+317 KPSEKKETEI
-327 TSYASDYVK
+327 TSYATDYVK
-336 NQVVHDLMEKYQIT
+336 NQVVEDLMEKYQIT

-387 LLGDVS
+387 LLGDVK
-393 RYKAPILVDRNLD
+393 RYKAPLLVDRNLD
-406 GAGNIIDKNGNMVYY
+406 KAGNIVDKDGNLVYY
-421 KRSNLLTEDGFLI
+421 KKENLLTDDGYLF
-434 IPKSEYTIN
+434 IPKGEFSIN
-443 ENGDLNI
+443 ANGDLAI
-450 TSPRI
+450 TSSRI
-455 YAYKKS
+455 LAYKKS
-461 SDIQDF
+461 TDIQD
-467 YSIDDA
+467 YYTIDGA

-482 GLAVPDTY
+482 GLAVPDAY
-490 YLRQAKHNFII
+490 YLRQARHSLII
-501 KGEFFKTNDKFY
+501 KAEFFEKNDKFY
-513 KQDEAGNLLISP
+513 KVNETGNLFINP
-525 EYFYTNKSGL
+525 EYFYNNKTGL

-543 VMDYRTGHIVAMIGG
+543 IMDYKTGHIVAMIGG

-574 RQTGSSIK
+574 RQPGSSMK

-594 YTAATPILDLPMI
+594 FTAASPILDIPMI

-643 LKKIGIK
+643 LKKIGIP
-650 TSLKYLK
+650 TSIKYLK
-657 LLGIINEDDPSRDN
+657 KLGIINEENPSKDN
-671 FIEASE
+671 FVQASE

-730 NVVLEK
+730 NIVLEK
-736 EPKQRRVVSPQIA
+736 EAKQRRVVSPQIA

-762 HTGGN
+762 HTGKN
-767 AVLKGQASA
+767 AIIKGQASA

-822 WGHIMTKIHEGKE
+822 WGHIMTKIHQDKE
-835 SKPQFTEPEGIVK
+835 SKPQFAEPDGIVK

-854 SGKKPNGFCSSDPRG
+854 SGKKPNQFCSSDPRG
-869 VVRQE
+869 VVREE

-882 KDVCDV
+882 TKTCDV
-888 HVSLEVNSENNKLA
+888 HVALKVNSSNNKLA
-902 TEFTPENLRITKVFT
+902 TEFTPEELKITKVFT
-917 ALNPAYRPE
+917 ALNPAYNPAE
-926 NNNGIIPKDFS
+926 HNGILPKDYS
-937 YYPPTAS
+937 YYPPVQS
-944 DTQEDLD
+944 DTQEDLN
-951 NYNKDH
+951 NYNQEH
-957 GIDLNNPDG
+957 GIDLNEDG
-966 TVDWSDIIT
+966 TNWNDIIT
-975 DITNRNNNNNSD
+975 DLINPEKKDDKKEEKKNDD
-987 NNNKHHNNNND
+987 N
-998 TGSEDDGDV
+998 EV

>member
-1 MSKLTICGI
+1 
-10 IQVYICIRSD
+10 
-20 YMSNYKRRRKP
+20 MSNNKYRRKP
-31 RFTLKKLLVISL
+31 RFTLKKLLVITL

-49 LTLFAGTVGLAFV
+49 LTLFAGSVGLAFV
-62 NILSTAP
+62 NILTTAP

-83 SLIYDKDNNLIEKI
+83 SLIFDKDKNLLEKV

-103 TFVKLSKIPQYLK
+103 TFVKLNKVPQFLK
-116 DAFISIE
+116 EAFISIE

-128 EHPGIDPKGIL
+128 EHPGVDPKGIL

-240 KGPNIYQPFYRVTP
+240 KGPNIYQPFYRVSP
-254 LKYDENTMQKI
+254 LKFDEATMRKI

-278 FNNKSVKRQRTILKK
+278 FNTKSVQRQKVILKK
-293 MLELGKITKDQYDEA
+293 MRELGKINQTEYDEA
-308 INFDVASSL
+308 INFDVVASL
-317 KPSEKKEAEI
+317 KPSAKKETEI
-327 TSYASDYVK
+327 TSYATDYVK
-336 NQVVHDLMEKYQIT
+336 NQVVEDLMEKYQIT

-387 LLGDVS
+387 LLGDVK
-393 RYKAPILVDRNLD
+393 RYKAPLLVDRNLD
-406 GAGNIIDKNGNMVYY
+406 KAGNIVDKDGNLVYY
-421 KRSNLLTEDGFLI
+421 KKENLLTDDGYLF
-434 IPKSEYTIN
+434 IPKGEFSIN
-443 ENGDLNI
+443 ANGDLAI
-450 TSPRI
+450 TSSRI
-455 YAYKKS
+455 LAYKKS
-461 SDIQDF
+461 TDIQD
-467 YSIDDA
+467 YYTIDGS

-482 GLAVPDTY
+482 GLAVPDAY
-490 YLRQAKHNFII
+490 YLRQARHSLII
-501 KGEFFKTNDKFY
+501 KAEFFEKNDKFY
-513 KQDEAGNLLISP
+513 KVNETGNLFINP
-525 EYFYTNKSGL
+525 EYFYNNKTGL

-543 VMDYRTGHIVAMIGG
+543 IMDYKTGHIVAMIGG

-574 RQTGSSIK
+574 RQPGSSMK

-594 YTAATPILDLPMI
+594 FTAASPILDIPMI

-643 LKKIGIK
+643 LKKIGIP
-650 TSLKYLK
+650 TSIKYLK
-657 LLGIINEDDPSRDN
+657 KLGIINEENPSKDN
-671 FIEASE
+671 FVQASE

-730 NVVLEK
+730 NIVLEK
-736 EPKQRRVVSPQIA
+736 EAKQRRVVSPQIA

-762 HTGGN
+762 HTGKN
-767 AVLKGQASA
+767 AIIKGQASA

-789 FVGFTNYYAA
+789 FVGFTNYYTA

-822 WGHIMTKIHEGKE
+822 WGHIMTKIHQDKE
-835 SKPQFTEPEGIVK
+835 SKPQFAQPDGIVK

-854 SGKKPNGFCSSDPRG
+854 SGKKPNQFCSSDPRG
-869 VVRQE
+869 VVREE

-882 KDVCDV
+882 TETCKV
-888 HVSLEVNSENNKLA
+888 HVALEVNSSNNKLA
-902 TEFTPENLRITKVFT
+902 TEFTPEELKITKVFT
-917 ALNPAYRPE
+917 ALNPAYKPSE
-926 NNNGIIPKDFS
+926 HNGILPKDYS
-937 YYPPTAS
+937 YYPPVQS
-944 DTQEDLD
+944 DTQEDLN
-951 NYNKDH
+951 NYNQEH
-957 GIDLNNPDG
+957 GIDLNEEG
-966 TVDWSDIIT
+966 TNWNDVIT
-975 DITNRNNNNNSD
+975 DLINPEKKDDKEEEKKNDD
-987 NNNKHHNNNND
+987 N
-998 TGSEDDGDV
+998 EV

>member
-1 MSKLTICGI
+1 
-10 IQVYICIRSD
+10 
-20 YMSNYKRRRKP
+20 MSNNKYRRKP
-31 RFTLKKLLVISL
+31 RFTLKKLLVITL

-49 LTLFAGTVGLAFV
+49 LTLFAGSVGLAFV
-62 NILSTAP
+62 NILTTAP

-83 SLIYDKDNNLIEKI
+83 SLIFDKDKNLLEKV

-103 TFVKLSKIPQYLK
+103 TFVKLNKVPQYLK

-128 EHPGIDPKGIL
+128 EHPGVDPKGIL

-240 KGPNIYQPFYRVTP
+240 KGPNIYQPFYRVSP
-254 LKYDENTMQKI
+254 LKFDEATMRKI

-278 FNNKSVKRQRTILKK
+278 FNTKSVQRQKVILKK
-293 MLELGKITKDQYDEA
+293 MLELGKINQTEYNEA
-308 INFDVASSL
+308 INFDVVASL
-317 KPSEKKEAEI
+317 KPSAKKETEI
-327 TSYASDYVK
+327 TSYATDYVK
-336 NQVVHDLMEKYQIT
+336 NQVVEDLMEKYQIT

-387 LLGDVS
+387 LLGDLK
-393 RYKAPILVDRNLD
+393 RYKAPLLVDRNLD
-406 GAGNIIDKNGNMVYY
+406 KAGNIVDKDGNLVYY
-421 KRSNLLTEDGFLI
+421 KKENLLTDDGYLF
-434 IPKSEYTIN
+434 IPKGEFSIN
-443 ENGDLNI
+443 ANGDLAI
-450 TSPRI
+450 TSSRI
-455 YAYKKS
+455 LAYKKS
-461 SDIQDF
+461 TDIQD
-467 YSIDDA
+467 YYTIDGS

-482 GLAVPDTY
+482 GLAVPDAY
-490 YLRQAKHNFII
+490 YLRQARHSLII
-501 KGEFFKTNDKFY
+501 KAEFFEKNDKFY
-513 KQDEAGNLLISP
+513 KVNETGNLFISP
-525 EYFYTNKSGL
+525 EYFYNNKTGL

-543 VMDYRTGHIVAMIGG
+543 IMDYKTGHIVAMIGG

-574 RQTGSSIK
+574 RQPGSSMK

-594 YTAATPILDLPMI
+594 FTAASPILDIPMI

-643 LKKIGIK
+643 LKKIGIP
-650 TSLKYLK
+650 TSIKYLK
-657 LLGIINEDDPSRDN
+657 KLGIINEENPSKDN
-671 FIEASE
+671 FVQASE

-718 PIIYTKVLDKDG
+718 PIIYTKVLDNDG
-730 NVVLEK
+730 NIVLEK
-736 EPKQRRVVSPQIA
+736 EAKQRRVVSPQIA

-762 HTGGN
+762 HTGKN
-767 AVLKGQASA
+767 AIIKGQASA

-789 FVGFTNYYAA
+789 FVGFTNYYTA

-822 WGHIMTKIHEGKE
+822 WGHIMTKIHQDKE
-835 SKPQFTEPEGIVK
+835 SKPQFAQPDGIVK

-854 SGKKPNGFCSSDPRG
+854 SGKKPNQFCSSDPRG
-869 VVRQE
+869 VVREE

-882 KDVCDV
+882 TETCNV
-888 HVSLEVNSENNKLA
+888 HVALEVNSSNNKLA
-902 TEFTPENLRITKVFT
+902 TEFTPEELKITKVFT
-917 ALNPAYRPE
+917 ALNPAYKPSE
-926 NNNGIIPKDFS
+926 HNGILPKDYS
-937 YYPPTAS
+937 YYPPVQS
-944 DTQEDLD
+944 DTQEDLN
-951 NYNKDH
+951 NYNQEH
-957 GIDLNNPDG
+957 GIDLNEEG
-966 TVDWSDIIT
+966 TNWNDVIT
-975 DITNRNNNNNSD
+975 DLINPEKKDDKKEEKKNDD
-987 NNNKHHNNNND
+987 N
-998 TGSEDDGDV
+998 EV

>member
-1 MSKLTICGI
+1 
-10 IQVYICIRSD
+10 
-20 YMSNYKRRRKP
+20 MSNNKYRRKP
-31 RFTLKKLLVISL
+31 RFTLKKLLVIML

-49 LTLFAGTVGLAFV
+49 LTLFAGSVGLAFV
-62 NILSTAP
+62 NILTTAP

-83 SLIYDKDNNLIEKI
+83 SLIFDKDKNLLEKV

-103 TFVKLSKIPQYLK
+103 TFVKLNKVPQYLK

-128 EHPGIDPKGIL
+128 EHPGVDPKGIL

-240 KGPNIYQPFYRVTP
+240 KGPNIYQPFYRVSP
-254 LKYDENTMQKI
+254 LKFDEATMRKI

-278 FNNKSVKRQRTILKK
+278 FNTKSVQRQKVILKK
-293 MLELGKITKDQYDEA
+293 MRELGKINQAEYDEA
-308 INFDVASSL
+308 INFDVVASL
-317 KPSEKKEAEI
+317 KPSAKKETEI
-327 TSYASDYVK
+327 TSYATDYVK
-336 NQVVHDLMEKYQIT
+336 NQVVEDLMEKYQIT

-363 RIYSTIDTKVQKDLD
+363 RIYSTIDTKVQKNLD

-387 LLGDVS
+387 LLGDVK
-393 RYKAPILVDRNLD
+393 RYKAPLLVDRNLD
-406 GAGNIIDKNGNMVYY
+406 KAGNIVDKNGNLVYY
-421 KRSNLLTEDGFLI
+421 KKENLLTDDGYLF
-434 IPKSEYTIN
+434 IPKGEFSIN
-443 ENGDLNI
+443 ANGDLAI
-450 TSPRI
+450 TSSRI
-455 YAYKKS
+455 LAYKKS
-461 SDIQDF
+461 TDIQD
-467 YSIDDA
+467 YYTIDGA

-482 GLAVPDTY
+482 GLAVPDAY
-490 YLRQAKHNFII
+490 YLRQARHSLII
-501 KGEFFKTNDKFY
+501 KAEFFEKNDKFY
-513 KQDEAGNLLISP
+513 KVNETGNLFINP
-525 EYFYTNKSGL
+525 EYFYNNKTGL

-543 VMDYRTGHIVAMIGG
+543 IMDYKTGHIVAMIGG

-574 RQTGSSIK
+574 RQPGSSMK

-594 YTAATPILDLPMI
+594 FTAASPILDIPMI

-643 LKKIGIK
+643 LKKIGIP
-650 TSLKYLK
+650 TSIKYLK
-657 LLGIINEDDPSRDN
+657 KLGIINEENPSKDN
-671 FIEASE
+671 FVQASE

-730 NVVLEK
+730 NIVLEK
-736 EPKQRRVVSPQIA
+736 EAKQRRVVSPQIA

-762 HTGGN
+762 HTGKN
-767 AVLKGQASA
+767 AIIKGQASA

-822 WGHIMTKIHEGKE
+822 WGHIMTKIHQDKE
-835 SKPQFTEPEGIVK
+835 SKPQFTEPDGIVK
-848 AYVCTK
+848 TYVCTK
-854 SGKKPNGFCSSDPRG
+854 SGKKPNKFCSSDPRG
-869 VVRQE
+869 VVREE
-874 IFAKGTEP
+874 IFVKGTEP
-882 KDVCDV
+882 TETCNV
-888 HVSLEVNSENNKLA
+888 HVALEVNSSNNKLA
-902 TEFTPENLRITKVFT
+902 TEFTPEELKITKVFT
-917 ALNPAYRPE
+917 ALNPAYKPSE
-926 NNNGIIPKDFS
+926 HNGILPKDYS
-937 YYPPTAS
+937 YYPPVQS
-944 DTQEDLD
+944 DTQEDLN
-951 NYNKDH
+951 NYNQEH
-957 GIDLNNPDG
+957 GIDLNEEG
-966 TVDWSDIIT
+966 TNWNDVIT
-975 DITNRNNNNNSD
+975 DLINPEKKDDKKEEKKNDD
-987 NNNKHHNNNND
+987 N
-998 TGSEDDGDV
+998 EV

>member
-1 MSKLTICGI
+1 
-10 IQVYICIRSD
+10 
-20 YMSNYKRRRKP
+20 MSNNNYRRKP
-31 RFTLKKLLVISL
+31 RFTLKKLLVITL

-49 LTLFAGTVGLAFV
+49 LTLFAGSVGLAFV
-62 NILSTAP
+62 NILTTAP

-83 SLIYDKDNNLIEKI
+83 SLIFDKDKNLLEKV

-103 TFVKLSKIPQYLK
+103 TFVKLNKVPQFLK

-128 EHPGIDPKGIL
+128 EHPGVDPKGIL

-240 KGPNIYQPFYRVTP
+240 KGPNIYQPFYRVSP
-254 LKYDENTMQKI
+254 LKFDEATMRKI

-278 FNNKSVKRQRTILKK
+278 FNTKSVQRQKVILKK
-293 MLELGKITKDQYDEA
+293 MLELGKINKAEYDEA
-308 INFDVASSL
+308 INFDVVASL
-317 KPSEKKEAEI
+317 KPSAKKETEI
-327 TSYASDYVK
+327 TSYATDYVK
-336 NQVVHDLMEKYQIT
+336 NQVVEDLMEKYQIT

-387 LLGDVS
+387 LLGDLK
-393 RYKAPILVDRNLD
+393 RYKAPLLVDRNLD
-406 GAGNIIDKNGNMVYY
+406 KAGNIVDKDGNLVYY
-421 KRSNLLTEDGFLI
+421 KKENLLTDDGYLF
-434 IPKSEYTIN
+434 IPKGEFSIN
-443 ENGDLNI
+443 ANGDLAI
-450 TSPRI
+450 TSSRI
-455 YAYKKS
+455 LAYKKS
-461 SDIQDF
+461 TDIQD
-467 YSIDDA
+467 YYTIDGA

-482 GLAVPDTY
+482 GLAVPDAY
-490 YLRQAKHNFII
+490 YLRQARHSLII
-501 KGEFFKTNDKFY
+501 KAEFFEKNDKFY
-513 KQDEAGNLLISP
+513 KVNETGNLFISP
-525 EYFYTNKSGL
+525 EYFYNNKTGL

-543 VMDYRTGHIVAMIGG
+543 IMDYKTGHIVAMIGG

-574 RQTGSSIK
+574 RQPGSSMK

-594 YTAATPILDLPMI
+594 FTAASPILDIPMI

-643 LKKIGIK
+643 LKKIGIP
-650 TSLKYLK
+650 TSIKYLK
-657 LLGIINEDDPSRDN
+657 KLGIINEENPSKDN
-671 FIEASE
+671 FVQSSE

-730 NVVLEK
+730 NIVLEK
-736 EPKQRRVVSPQIA
+736 EAKQRRVVSPQIA

-762 HTGGN
+762 HTGKN
-767 AVLKGQASA
+767 AIIKGQASA

-822 WGHIMTKIHEGKE
+822 WGHIMTKIHQDKE
-835 SKPQFTEPEGIVK
+835 SKPQFAQPDGIVK

-854 SGKKPNGFCSSDPRG
+854 SGKKPNQFCSSDPRG
-869 VVRQE
+869 VVREE

-882 KDVCDV
+882 TETCKV
-888 HVSLEVNSENNKLA
+888 HVALEVNSSNNKLA
-902 TEFTPENLRITKVFT
+902 TEFTPEELKITKVFT
-917 ALNPAYRPE
+917 ALNPAYKPSE
-926 NNNGIIPKDFS
+926 HNGILPKDYS
-937 YYPPTAS
+937 YYPPVQS
-944 DTQEDLD
+944 DTQEDLN
-951 NYNKDH
+951 NYNQEH
-957 GIDLNNPDG
+957 GIDLNEEG
-966 TVDWSDIIT
+966 TNWNDVIT
-975 DITNRNNNNNSD
+975 DLINPEKKDDKKEEKKNDD
-987 NNNKHHNNNND
+987 N
-998 TGSEDDGDV
+998 EV

>member
-1 MSKLTICGI
+1 
-10 IQVYICIRSD
+10 
-20 YMSNYKRRRKP
+20 MSNNKYRRKP
-31 RFTLKKLLVISL
+31 RFTLKKLLVITL
-43 MTVLIS
+43 MTILIS
-49 LTLFAGTVGLAFV
+49 LTLFAGSVGLAFV
-62 NILSTAP
+62 NILTTAP

-83 SLIYDKDNNLIEKI
+83 SLIFDKDKNLLEKV

-103 TFVKLSKIPQYLK
+103 TFVKLNKVPQYLK

-128 EHPGIDPKGIL
+128 EHPGVDPKGIL

-240 KGPNIYQPFYRVTP
+240 KGPNIYQPFYRVSP
-254 LKYDENTMQKI
+254 LKFDEATMRKI

-278 FNNKSVKRQRTILKK
+278 FNTKSVQRQKVILKK
-293 MLELGKITKDQYDEA
+293 MRELGKINQAEYDEA
-308 INFDVASSL
+308 INFDVVASL
-317 KPSEKKEAEI
+317 KPSAKKETEI
-327 TSYASDYVK
+327 TSYATDYVK
-336 NQVVHDLMEKYQIT
+336 NQVVEDLMEKYQIT

-387 LLGDVS
+387 LLGDLK
-393 RYKAPILVDRNLD
+393 RYKAPLLVDRNLD
-406 GAGNIIDKNGNMVYY
+406 KAGNIVDKDGNLVYY
-421 KRSNLLTEDGFLI
+421 KKENLLTDDGYLF
-434 IPKSEYTIN
+434 IPKGEFSIN
-443 ENGDLNI
+443 ANGDLSI
-450 TSPRI
+450 TSSRI
-455 YAYKKS
+455 LAYKKS
-461 SDIQDF
+461 TDIQD
-467 YSIDDA
+467 YYTIDGA

-482 GLAVPDTY
+482 GLAVPDAY
-490 YLRQAKHNFII
+490 YLRQARHSLII
-501 KGEFFKTNDKFY
+501 KAEFFEKNDKFY
-513 KQDEAGNLLISP
+513 KVNETGNLFINP
-525 EYFYTNKSGL
+525 EYFYNNKTGL

-543 VMDYRTGHIVAMIGG
+543 IMDYKTGHIVAMIGG

-574 RQTGSSIK
+574 RQPGSSMK

-594 YTAATPILDLPMI
+594 FTAASPILDIPMI

-643 LKKIGIK
+643 LKKIGIP
-650 TSLKYLK
+650 TSIKYLK
-657 LLGIINEDDPSRDN
+657 KLGIINEENPSKDN
-671 FIEASE
+671 FVQASE

-730 NVVLEK
+730 NIVLEK
-736 EPKQRRVVSPQIA
+736 EAKQRRVVSPQIA

-762 HTGGN
+762 HTGKN
-767 AVLKGQASA
+767 AIIKGQASA

-789 FVGFTNYYAA
+789 FVGFTNYYTA

-822 WGHIMTKIHEGKE
+822 WGHIMTKIHQDKE
-835 SKPQFTEPEGIVK
+835 SKPQFAQPDGIVK

-854 SGKKPNGFCSSDPRG
+854 SGKKPNQFCSSDPRG
-869 VVRQE
+869 VVREE

-882 KDVCDV
+882 TETCNV
-888 HVSLEVNSENNKLA
+888 HVALEVNSSNNKLA
-902 TEFTPENLRITKVFT
+902 TEFTPEELKITKVFT
-917 ALNPAYRPE
+917 ALNPAYKPSE
-926 NNNGIIPKDFS
+926 HNGILPKDYS
-937 YYPPTAS
+937 YYPPVQS
-944 DTQEDLD
+944 DTQEDLN
-951 NYNKDH
+951 NYNQEH
-957 GIDLNNPDG
+957 GIDLNEEG
-966 TVDWSDIIT
+966 TNWNDVIT
-975 DITNRNNNNNSD
+975 DLINPEKKDDKKEEKKNDD
-987 NNNKHHNNNND
+987 N
-998 TGSEDDGDV
+998 EV

>member
-1 MSKLTICGI
+1 MWYNTII
-10 IQVYICIRSD
+10 LNIRSD
-20 YMSNYKRRRKP
+20 NMSNNKYRRKP
-31 RFTLKKLLVISL
+31 RFTLKKLLVIML

-49 LTLFAGTVGLAFV
+49 LTLFAGSVGLAFV
-62 NILSTAP
+62 NILTTAP

-83 SLIYDKDNNLIEKI
+83 SLIFDKDKNLLEKV

-103 TFVKLSKIPQYLK
+103 TFVKLNKVPQYLK

-128 EHPGIDPKGIL
+128 EHPGVDPKGIL

-240 KGPNIYQPFYRVTP
+240 KGPNIYQPFYRVSP
-254 LKYDENTMQKI
+254 LKFDEATMRKI

-278 FNNKSVKRQRTILKK
+278 FNTKSVQRQKVILKK
-293 MLELGKITKDQYDEA
+293 MRELGKINQAEYDEA
-308 INFDVASSL
+308 INFDVVASL
-317 KPSEKKEAEI
+317 KPSAKKETEI
-327 TSYASDYVK
+327 TSYATDYVK
-336 NQVVHDLMEKYQIT
+336 NQVVEDLMEKYQIT

-387 LLGDVS
+387 LLGDLK
-393 RYKAPILVDRNLD
+393 RYKAPLLVDRNLD
-406 GAGNIIDKNGNMVYY
+406 KAGNIVDKDGNLVYY
-421 KRSNLLTEDGFLI
+421 KKENLLTDDGYLF
-434 IPKSEYTIN
+434 IPKGEFSIN
-443 ENGDLNI
+443 ANGDLAI
-450 TSPRI
+450 TSSRI
-455 YAYKKS
+455 LAYKKS
-461 SDIQDF
+461 TDIQD
-467 YSIDDA
+467 YYTIDGS

-482 GLAVPDTY
+482 GLAVPDAY
-490 YLRQAKHNFII
+490 YLRQARHSLII
-501 KGEFFKTNDKFY
+501 KAEFFEKNDKFY
-513 KQDEAGNLLISP
+513 KVNETGNLFISP
-525 EYFYTNKSGL
+525 EYFYNNKTGL

-543 VMDYRTGHIVAMIGG
+543 IMDYKTGHIVAMIGG

-574 RQTGSSIK
+574 RQPGSSMK

-594 YTAATPILDLPMI
+594 FTAASPILDIPMI

-643 LKKIGIK
+643 LKKIGIP
-650 TSLKYLK
+650 TSIKYLK
-657 LLGIINEDDPSRDN
+657 KLGIINEDNPSKDN
-671 FIEASE
+671 FVQSSE

-730 NVVLEK
+730 NIVLEK
-736 EPKQRRVVSPQIA
+736 EAKQRRVVSPQIA

-762 HTGGN
+762 HTGKN
-767 AVLKGQASA
+767 AIIKGQASA

-789 FVGFTNYYAA
+789 FVGFTNYYTA

-822 WGHIMTKIHEGKE
+822 WGHIMTKIHQDKE
-835 SKPQFTEPEGIVK
+835 SKPQFAQPDGIVK

-854 SGKKPNGFCSSDPRG
+854 SGKKPNQFCSSDPRG
-869 VVRQE
+869 VVREE

-882 KDVCDV
+882 TETCKV
-888 HVSLEVNSENNKLA
+888 HVALEVNSSNNKLA
-902 TEFTPENLRITKVFT
+902 TEFTPEELKITKVFT
-917 ALNPAYRPE
+917 ALNPAYKPSE
-926 NNNGIIPKDFS
+926 HNGILPKDYS
-937 YYPPTAS
+937 YYPPVQS
-944 DTQEDLD
+944 DTQEDLN
-951 NYNKDH
+951 NYNQEH
-957 GIDLNNPDG
+957 GIDLNEEG
-966 TVDWSDIIT
+966 TNWNDVIT
-975 DITNRNNNNNSD
+975 DLINPEKKDDKKEEKKNDD
-987 NNNKHHNNNND
+987 N
-998 TGSEDDGDV
+998 EV

>member
-1 MSKLTICGI
+1 
-10 IQVYICIRSD
+10 
-20 YMSNYKRRRKP
+20 MSNNKYRRKP
-31 RFTLKKLLVISL
+31 RFTLKKLLVITL

-49 LTLFAGTVGLAFV
+49 LTLFAGSVGLAFV
-62 NILSTAP
+62 NILTTAP

-83 SLIYDKDNNLIEKI
+83 SLIFDKDKNLLEKV

-103 TFVKLSKIPQYLK
+103 TFVKLNKVPQFLK

-128 EHPGIDPKGIL
+128 EHPGVDPKGIL

-240 KGPNIYQPFYRVTP
+240 KGPNIYQPFYRVSP
-254 LKYDENTMQKI
+254 LKFDEATMRKI

-278 FNNKSVKRQRTILKK
+278 FNTKSVQRQKVILKK
-293 MLELGKITKDQYDEA
+293 MRELGKINQAEYDEA
-308 INFDVASSL
+308 INFDVVASL
-317 KPSEKKEAEI
+317 KPSAKKETEI
-327 TSYASDYVK
+327 TSYATDYVK
-336 NQVVHDLMEKYQIT
+336 NQVVEDLMEKYQIT

-387 LLGDVS
+387 LLGDLK
-393 RYKAPILVDRNLD
+393 RYKAPLLVDRNLD
-406 GAGNIIDKNGNMVYY
+406 KAGNIVDKDGNLVYY
-421 KRSNLLTEDGFLI
+421 KKENLLTDDGYLF
-434 IPKSEYTIN
+434 IPKGEFSIN
-443 ENGDLNI
+443 ANGDLAI
-450 TSPRI
+450 TSSRI
-455 YAYKKS
+455 LAYKKS
-461 SDIQDF
+461 TDIQD
-467 YSIDDA
+467 YYTIDGS

-482 GLAVPDTY
+482 GLAVPDAY
-490 YLRQAKHNFII
+490 YLRQARHSLII
-501 KGEFFKTNDKFY
+501 KAEFFEKNDKFY
-513 KQDEAGNLLISP
+513 KVNETGNLFINP
-525 EYFYTNKSGL
+525 EYFYNNKTGL

-543 VMDYRTGHIVAMIGG
+543 IMDYKTGHIVAMIGG

-574 RQTGSSIK
+574 RQPGSSMK

-594 YTAATPILDLPMI
+594 FTAASPILDIPMI

-643 LKKIGIK
+643 LKKIGIP
-650 TSLKYLK
+650 TSIKYLK
-657 LLGIINEDDPSRDN
+657 KLGIINEENPSKDN
-671 FIEASE
+671 FVQSSE

-730 NVVLEK
+730 NIVLEK
-736 EPKQRRVVSPQIA
+736 EAKQRRVVSPQIA

-762 HTGGN
+762 HTGKN
-767 AVLKGQASA
+767 AIIKGQASA

-789 FVGFTNYYAA
+789 FVGFTNYYTA

-822 WGHIMTKIHEGKE
+822 WGHIMTKIHQDKE
-835 SKPQFTEPEGIVK
+835 SKPQFAQPDGIVK

-854 SGKKPNGFCSSDPRG
+854 SGKKPNQFCSSDPRG
-869 VVRQE
+869 VVREE

-882 KDVCDV
+882 TETCNV
-888 HVSLEVNSENNKLA
+888 HVALEVNSSNNKLA
-902 TEFTPENLRITKVFT
+902 TEFTPEELKITKVFT
-917 ALNPAYRPE
+917 ALNPAYKPSE
-926 NNNGIIPKDFS
+926 HNGILPKDYS
-937 YYPPTAS
+937 YYPPVQS
-944 DTQEDLD
+944 DTQEDLN
-951 NYNKDH
+951 NYNQEH
-957 GIDLNNPDG
+957 GIDLNEEG
-966 TVDWSDIIT
+966 TNWNDVIT
-975 DITNRNNNNNSD
+975 DLINPEKKDDKKEEKKNDD
-987 NNNKHHNNNND
+987 N
-998 TGSEDDGDV
+998 EV

>member
-1 MSKLTICGI
+1 
-10 IQVYICIRSD
+10 
-20 YMSNYKRRRKP
+20 
-31 RFTLKKLLVISL
+31 

-49 LTLFAGTVGLAFV
+49 LTLFAGSVGLAFV
-62 NILSTAP
+62 NILTTAP

-83 SLIYDKDNNLIEKI
+83 SLIFDKDKNLLEKV

-103 TFVKLSKIPQYLK
+103 TFVKLNKVPQFLK

-128 EHPGIDPKGIL
+128 EHPGVDPKGIL

-240 KGPNIYQPFYRVTP
+240 KGPNIYQPFYRVSP
-254 LKYDENTMQKI
+254 LKFDEATMRKI

-278 FNNKSVKRQRTILKK
+278 FNTKSVQRQKVILKK
-293 MLELGKITKDQYDEA
+293 MLELGKINKAEYDEA
-308 INFDVASSL
+308 INFDVVASL
-317 KPSEKKEAEI
+317 KPSAKKESEI
-327 TSYASDYVK
+327 TSYATDYVK
-336 NQVVHDLMEKYQIT
+336 NQVVEDLMEKYQIT

-363 RIYSTIDTKVQKDLD
+363 RIYSTIDTKVQKNLD

-387 LLGDVS
+387 LLGDLK
-393 RYKAPILVDRNLD
+393 RYKAPLLVDRNLD
-406 GAGNIIDKNGNMVYY
+406 KAGNIVDKDGNLVYY
-421 KRSNLLTEDGFLI
+421 KKENLLTDDGYLF
-434 IPKSEYTIN
+434 IPKGEFSIN
-443 ENGDLNI
+443 ANGDLAI
-450 TSPRI
+450 TSSRI
-455 YAYKKS
+455 LAYKKS
-461 SDIQDF
+461 TDIQD
-467 YSIDDA
+467 YYTIDGA

-482 GLAVPDTY
+482 GLAVPDAY
-490 YLRQAKHNFII
+490 YLRQARHSLII
-501 KGEFFKTNDKFY
+501 KAEFFEKNDKFY
-513 KQDEAGNLLISP
+513 KVNETGNLFINP
-525 EYFYTNKSGL
+525 EYFYNNKTGL

-543 VMDYRTGHIVAMIGG
+543 IMDYKTGHIVAMIGG

-574 RQTGSSIK
+574 RQPGSSMK

-594 YTAATPILDLPMI
+594 FTAASPILDIPMI

-643 LKKIGIK
+643 LKKIGIP
-650 TSLKYLK
+650 TSIKYLK
-657 LLGIINEDDPSRDN
+657 KLGIINEENPSKDN
-671 FIEASE
+671 FVQSSE

-730 NVVLEK
+730 NIVLEK
-736 EPKQRRVVSPQIA
+736 EAKQRRVVSPQIA

-762 HTGGN
+762 HTGKN
-767 AVLKGQASA
+767 AIIKGQASA

-822 WGHIMTKIHEGKE
+822 WGHIMTKIHQDKE
-835 SKPQFTEPEGIVK
+835 SKPQFAQPDGIVK

-854 SGKKPNGFCSSDPRG
+854 SGKKPNQFCSSDPRG
-869 VVRQE
+869 VVREE

-882 KDVCDV
+882 TETCNV
-888 HVSLEVNSENNKLA
+888 HVALEVNSSNNKLA
-902 TEFTPENLRITKVFT
+902 TEFTPEELKITKVFT
-917 ALNPAYRPE
+917 ALNPAYKPSE
-926 NNNGIIPKDFS
+926 HNGILPKDYS
-937 YYPPTAS
+937 YYPPVQS
-944 DTQEDLD
+944 DTQEDLN
-951 NYNKDH
+951 NYNQEH
-957 GIDLNNPDG
+957 GIDLNEEG
-966 TVDWSDIIT
+966 TNWNDVIT
-975 DITNRNNNNNSD
+975 DLINPEKKDDKKEEKKNDD
-987 NNNKHHNNNND
+987 N
-998 TGSEDDGDV
+998 EV

>member
-1 MSKLTICGI
+1 
-10 IQVYICIRSD
+10 
-20 YMSNYKRRRKP
+20 MSNNKYRRKP
-31 RFTLKKLLVISL
+31 RFTLKKLLVITL

-49 LTLFAGTVGLAFV
+49 LTLFAGSVGLAFV
-62 NILSTAP
+62 NILTTAP

-83 SLIYDKDNNLIEKI
+83 SLIFDKDKNLLEKV

-103 TFVKLSKIPQYLK
+103 TFVKLNKVPQYLK

-128 EHPGIDPKGIL
+128 EHPGVDPKGIL

-240 KGPNIYQPFYRVTP
+240 KGPNIYQPFYRVSP
-254 LKYDENTMQKI
+254 LKFDEATMRKI

-278 FNNKSVKRQRTILKK
+278 FNTKSVQRQKVILKK
-293 MLELGKITKDQYDEA
+293 MLELGKINKAEYDEA
-308 INFDVASSL
+308 INFDVVASL
-317 KPSEKKEAEI
+317 KPSAKKESEI
-327 TSYASDYVK
+327 TSYATDYVK
-336 NQVVHDLMEKYQIT
+336 NQVVEDLMEKYQIT

-387 LLGDVS
+387 LLGDLK
-393 RYKAPILVDRNLD
+393 RYKAPLLVDRNLD
-406 GAGNIIDKNGNMVYY
+406 KGGNIVDKDGNLVYY
-421 KRSNLLTEDGFLI
+421 KKENLLTDDGYLF
-434 IPKSEYTIN
+434 IPKGEFSIN
-443 ENGDLNI
+443 ANGDLAI
-450 TSPRI
+450 TSSRI
-455 YAYKKS
+455 LAYKKS
-461 SDIQDF
+461 TDIQD
-467 YSIDDA
+467 YYTIDGS

-482 GLAVPDTY
+482 GLAVPDAY
-490 YLRQAKHNFII
+490 YLRQARHSLII
-501 KGEFFKTNDKFY
+501 KAEFFEKNDKFY
-513 KQDEAGNLLISP
+513 KVNETGNLFISP
-525 EYFYTNKSGL
+525 EYFYNNKTGL

-543 VMDYRTGHIVAMIGG
+543 IMDYKTGHIVAMIGG

-574 RQTGSSIK
+574 RQPGSSMK

-594 YTAATPILDLPMI
+594 FTAASPILDIPMI

-643 LKKIGIK
+643 LKKIGIP
-650 TSLKYLK
+650 TSIKYLK
-657 LLGIINEDDPSRDN
+657 KLGIINEENPSKDN
-671 FIEASE
+671 FVQSSE

-730 NVVLEK
+730 NIVLEK
-736 EPKQRRVVSPQIA
+736 EAKQRRVVSPQIA

-762 HTGGN
+762 HTGKN
-767 AVLKGQASA
+767 AIIKGQASA

-822 WGHIMTKIHEGKE
+822 WGHIMTKIHQDKE
-835 SKPQFTEPEGIVK
+835 SKPQFAEPDGIVK

-854 SGKKPNGFCSSDPRG
+854 SGKKPNQFCSSDPRG
-869 VVRQE
+869 VVREE

-882 KDVCDV
+882 TETCKV
-888 HVSLEVNSENNKLA
+888 HVALEVNSSNNKLA
-902 TEFTPENLRITKVFT
+902 TEFTPEELKITKVFT
-917 ALNPAYRPE
+917 ALNPAYNPAE
-926 NNNGIIPKDFS
+926 HNGILPKDYS
-937 YYPPTAS
+937 YYPPVQS
-944 DTQEDLD
+944 DTQEDLN
-951 NYNKDH
+951 NYNQEH
-957 GIDLNNPDG
+957 GIDLNEEG
-966 TVDWSDIIT
+966 TNWNDVIT
-975 DITNRNNNNNSD
+975 DLINTEKKDDKKEEKKNDD
-987 NNNKHHNNNND
+987 N
-998 TGSEDDGDV
+998 EV

>member
-1 MSKLTICGI
+1 
-10 IQVYICIRSD
+10 
-20 YMSNYKRRRKP
+20 MSNNKYRRKP
-31 RFTLKKLLVISL
+31 RFTLKKLLVITL

-49 LTLFAGTVGLAFV
+49 LTLFAGSVGLAFV
-62 NILSTAP
+62 NILTTAP

-83 SLIYDKDNNLIEKI
+83 SLIFDKDKNLLEKV

-103 TFVKLSKIPQYLK
+103 TFVKLNKVPQFLK

-128 EHPGIDPKGIL
+128 EHPGVDPKGIL

-240 KGPNIYQPFYRVTP
+240 KGPNIYQPFYRVSP
-254 LKYDENTMQKI
+254 LKFDEATMRKI

-278 FNNKSVKRQRTILKK
+278 FNTKSVQRQKVILKK
-293 MLELGKITKDQYDEA
+293 MRELGKINQAEYDEA
-308 INFDVASSL
+308 INFDVVASL
-317 KPSEKKEAEI
+317 KPSAKKEAEI
-327 TSYASDYVK
+327 TSYATDYVK
-336 NQVVHDLMEKYQIT
+336 NQVVEDLMEKYQIT

-387 LLGDVS
+387 LLGDLK
-393 RYKAPILVDRNLD
+393 RYKAPLLVDRNLD
-406 GAGNIIDKNGNMVYY
+406 KAGNIVDKDGNLVYY
-421 KRSNLLTEDGFLI
+421 KKENLLTDDGYLF
-434 IPKSEYTIN
+434 IPKGEFSIN
-443 ENGDLNI
+443 ANGDLAI
-450 TSPRI
+450 TSSRI
-455 YAYKKS
+455 LAYKKS
-461 SDIQDF
+461 TDIQD
-467 YSIDDA
+467 YYTIDGA

-482 GLAVPDTY
+482 GLAVPDAY
-490 YLRQAKHNFII
+490 YLRQARHSLII
-501 KGEFFKTNDKFY
+501 KAEFFEKNDKFY
-513 KQDEAGNLLISP
+513 KVNETGNLFISP
-525 EYFYTNKSGL
+525 EYFYNNKTGL

-543 VMDYRTGHIVAMIGG
+543 IMDYKTGHIVAMIGG

-574 RQTGSSIK
+574 RQPGSSMK

-594 YTAATPILDLPMI
+594 FTAASPILDIPMI

-643 LKKIGIK
+643 LKKIGIP
-650 TSLKYLK
+650 TSIKYLK
-657 LLGIINEDDPSRDN
+657 KLGIINEENPSKDN
-671 FIEASE
+671 FVQSSE

-730 NVVLEK
+730 NIVLEK

-762 HTGGN
+762 HTGKN
-767 AVLKGQASA
+767 AIIKGQASA

-822 WGHIMTKIHEGKE
+822 WGHIMTKIHQDKE
-835 SKPQFTEPEGIVK
+835 SKPQFAQPDGIVK

-854 SGKKPNGFCSSDPRG
+854 SGKKPNQFCSSDPRG
-869 VVRQE
+869 VVREE

-882 KDVCDV
+882 TETCNV
-888 HVSLEVNSENNKLA
+888 HVALEVNSSNNKLA
-902 TEFTPENLRITKVFT
+902 TEFTPEELKITKVFT
-917 ALNPAYRPE
+917 ALNPAYNPAE
-926 NNNGIIPKDFS
+926 HNGILPKDYS
-937 YYPPTAS
+937 YYPPVQS
-944 DTQEDLD
+944 DTQEDLN
-951 NYNKDH
+951 NYNQEH
-957 GIDLNNPDG
+957 GIDLNEEG
-966 TVDWSDIIT
+966 TNWNDVIT
-975 DITNRNNNNNSD
+975 DLINPEKKDDKKEEKKNDD
-987 NNNKHHNNNND
+987 N
-998 TGSEDDGDV
+998 DV

>member
-1 MSKLTICGI
+1 
-10 IQVYICIRSD
+10 
-20 YMSNYKRRRKP
+20 MSNNKYRRKP
-31 RFTLKKLLVISL
+31 RFTLKKLLVITL

-49 LTLFAGTVGLAFV
+49 LTLFAGSVGLAFV
-62 NILSTAP
+62 NILTTAP

-83 SLIYDKDNNLIEKI
+83 SLIFDKDKNLLEKV

-103 TFVKLSKIPQYLK
+103 TFVKLNKVPQFLK

-128 EHPGIDPKGIL
+128 EHPGVDPKGIL

-240 KGPNIYQPFYRVTP
+240 KGPNIYQPFYRVSP
-254 LKYDENTMQKI
+254 LKFDEATMRKI

-278 FNNKSVKRQRTILKK
+278 FNTKSVQRQKVILKK
-293 MLELGKITKDQYDEA
+293 MLELGKINKAEYDEA
-308 INFDVASSL
+308 INFDVVASL
-317 KPSEKKEAEI
+317 KPSAKKETEI
-327 TSYASDYVK
+327 TSYATDYVK
-336 NQVVHDLMEKYQIT
+336 NQVVEDLMEKYQIT

-387 LLGDVS
+387 LLGDLK
-393 RYKAPILVDRNLD
+393 RYKAPLLVDRNLD
-406 GAGNIIDKNGNMVYY
+406 KAGNIVDKDGNLVYY
-421 KRSNLLTEDGFLI
+421 KKENLLTDDGYLF
-434 IPKSEYTIN
+434 IPKGEFSIN
-443 ENGDLNI
+443 ANGDLAI
-450 TSPRI
+450 TSSRI
-455 YAYKKS
+455 LAYKKS
-461 SDIQDF
+461 TDIQD
-467 YSIDDA
+467 YYTIDGA

-482 GLAVPDTY
+482 GLAVPDAY
-490 YLRQAKHNFII
+490 YLRQARHSLII
-501 KGEFFKTNDKFY
+501 KAEFFEKNDKFY
-513 KQDEAGNLLISP
+513 KVNETGNLFINP
-525 EYFYTNKSGL
+525 EYFYNNKTGL

-543 VMDYRTGHIVAMIGG
+543 IMDYKTGHIVAMIGG

-574 RQTGSSIK
+574 RQPGSSMK

-594 YTAATPILDLPMI
+594 FTAASPILDIPMI

-643 LKKIGIK
+643 LKKIGIP
-650 TSLKYLK
+650 TSIKYLK
-657 LLGIINEDDPSRDN
+657 KLGIINEENPSKDN
-671 FIEASE
+671 FVQASE

-730 NVVLEK
+730 NIVLEK
-736 EPKQRRVVSPQIA
+736 EAKQRRVVSPQIA

-762 HTGGN
+762 HTGKN
-767 AVLKGQASA
+767 AIIKGQASA

-789 FVGFTNYYAA
+789 FVGFTNYYTA

-822 WGHIMTKIHEGKE
+822 WGHIMTKIHQDKE
-835 SKPQFTEPEGIVK
+835 SKPQFAQPDGIVK

-854 SGKKPNGFCSSDPRG
+854 SGKKPNQFCSSDPRG
-869 VVRQE
+869 VVREE

-882 KDVCDV
+882 TETCKV
-888 HVSLEVNSENNKLA
+888 HVALEVNSSNNKLA
-902 TEFTPENLRITKVFT
+902 TEFTPEELKITKVFT
-917 ALNPAYRPE
+917 ALNPAYKPSE
-926 NNNGIIPKDFS
+926 HNGILPKDYS
-937 YYPPTAS
+937 YYPPVQS
-944 DTQEDLD
+944 DTQEDLN
-951 NYNKDH
+951 NYNQEH
-957 GIDLNNPDG
+957 GIDLNEEG
-966 TVDWSDIIT
+966 TNWNDVIT
-975 DITNRNNNNNSD
+975 DLINPEKKDDKKEEKKNDD
-987 NNNKHHNNNND
+987 N
-998 TGSEDDGDV
+998 EV

>member
-1 MSKLTICGI
+1 
-10 IQVYICIRSD
+10 
-20 YMSNYKRRRKP
+20 MSNNKYRRKP
-31 RFTLKKLLVISL
+31 RFTLKKLLVITL

-49 LTLFAGTVGLAFV
+49 LTLFAGSVGLAFV
-62 NILSTAP
+62 NILTTAP

-83 SLIYDKDNNLIEKI
+83 SLIFDKDKNLLEKV

-103 TFVKLSKIPQYLK
+103 TFVKLNKVPQFLK

-128 EHPGIDPKGIL
+128 EHPGVDPKGIL

-240 KGPNIYQPFYRVTP
+240 KGPNIYQPFYRVSP
-254 LKYDENTMQKI
+254 LKFDEATMRKI

-278 FNNKSVKRQRTILKK
+278 FNTKSVQRQKVILKK
-293 MLELGKITKDQYDEA
+293 MRELGKINQAEYDEA
-308 INFDVASSL
+308 INFDVVASL
-317 KPSEKKEAEI
+317 KPSAKKETEI
-327 TSYASDYVK
+327 TSYATDYVK
-336 NQVVHDLMEKYQIT
+336 NQVVEDLMEKYQIT

-387 LLGDVS
+387 LLGDLK
-393 RYKAPILVDRNLD
+393 RYKAPLLVDRNLD
-406 GAGNIIDKNGNMVYY
+406 KAGNIVDKDGNLVYY
-421 KRSNLLTEDGFLI
+421 KKENLLTDDGYLF
-434 IPKSEYTIN
+434 IPKGEFSIN
-443 ENGDLNI
+443 ANGDLAI
-450 TSPRI
+450 TSSRI
-455 YAYKKS
+455 LAYKKS
-461 SDIQDF
+461 TDIQD
-467 YSIDDA
+467 YYTIDGS

-482 GLAVPDTY
+482 GLAVPDAY
-490 YLRQAKHNFII
+490 YLRQARHSLII
-501 KGEFFKTNDKFY
+501 KAEFFEKNDKFY
-513 KQDEAGNLLISP
+513 KVNETGNLFINP
-525 EYFYTNKSGL
+525 EYFYNNKTGL

-543 VMDYRTGHIVAMIGG
+543 IMDYKTGHIVAMIGG

-574 RQTGSSIK
+574 RQPGSSMK

-594 YTAATPILDLPMI
+594 FTAASPILDIPMI

-643 LKKIGIK
+643 LKKIGIP
-650 TSLKYLK
+650 TSIKYLK
-657 LLGIINEDDPSRDN
+657 KLGIINEENPSKDN
-671 FIEASE
+671 FVQSSE

-736 EPKQRRVVSPQIA
+736 EAKQRSVVSPQIA

-762 HTGGN
+762 HTGKN
-767 AVLKGQASA
+767 AIIKGQASA

-789 FVGFTNYYAA
+789 FVGFTNYYTA

-822 WGHIMTKIHEGKE
+822 WGHIMTKIHQDKE
-835 SKPQFTEPEGIVK
+835 SKPQFAQPDGIVK

-854 SGKKPNGFCSSDPRG
+854 SGKKPNQFCSSDPRG
-869 VVRQE
+869 VVREE

-882 KDVCDV
+882 TETCKV
-888 HVSLEVNSENNKLA
+888 HVALEVNSSNNKLA
-902 TEFTPENLRITKVFT
+902 TEFTPEELKITKVFT
-917 ALNPAYRPE
+917 ALNPAYKPSE
-926 NNNGIIPKDFS
+926 HNGILPKDYS
-937 YYPPTAS
+937 YYPPVQS
-944 DTQEDLD
+944 DTQEDLN
-951 NYNKDH
+951 NYNQEH
-957 GIDLNNPDG
+957 GIDLNEEGTNWNDVITDLINPDKK
-966 TVDWSDIIT
+966 DDKKEEKKN
-975 DITNRNNNNNSD
+975 DD
-987 NNNKHHNNNND
+987 N
-998 TGSEDDGDV
+998 DV

>member
-1 MSKLTICGI
+1 
-10 IQVYICIRSD
+10 
-20 YMSNYKRRRKP
+20 MSNNKYRRKP
-31 RFTLKKLLVISL
+31 RFTLKKLLVITL

-49 LTLFAGTVGLAFV
+49 LTLFAGSVGLAFV
-62 NILSTAP
+62 NILTTAP

-83 SLIYDKDNNLIEKI
+83 SLIFDKDKNLLEKV

-103 TFVKLSKIPQYLK
+103 TFVKLNKVPQFLK

-128 EHPGIDPKGIL
+128 EHPGVDPKGIL

-240 KGPNIYQPFYRVTP
+240 KGPNIYQPFYRVSP
-254 LKYDENTMQKI
+254 LKFDEATMRKI

-278 FNNKSVKRQRTILKK
+278 FNTKSVQRQKVILKK
-293 MLELGKITKDQYDEA
+293 MRELGKINQAEYDEA
-308 INFDVASSL
+308 INFDVVASL
-317 KPSEKKEAEI
+317 KPSAKKETEI
-327 TSYASDYVK
+327 TSYATDYVK
-336 NQVVHDLMEKYQIT
+336 NQVVEDLMEKYQIT

-387 LLGDVS
+387 LLGDVK
-393 RYKAPILVDRNLD
+393 RYKAPLLVDRNLD
-406 GAGNIIDKNGNMVYY
+406 KAGNIVDKDGNLVYY
-421 KRSNLLTEDGFLI
+421 KKENLLTDDGYLF
-434 IPKSEYTIN
+434 IPKGEFSIN
-443 ENGDLNI
+443 ANGDLAI
-450 TSPRI
+450 TSSRI
-455 YAYKKS
+455 LAYKKS
-461 SDIQDF
+461 TDIQD
-467 YSIDDA
+467 YYTIDGS

-482 GLAVPDTY
+482 GLAVPDAY
-490 YLRQAKHNFII
+490 YLRQARHSLII
-501 KGEFFKTNDKFY
+501 KAEFFEKNDKFY
-513 KQDEAGNLLISP
+513 KVNETGNLFISP
-525 EYFYTNKSGL
+525 EYFYNNKTGL

-543 VMDYRTGHIVAMIGG
+543 IMDYKTGHIVAMIGG

-574 RQTGSSIK
+574 RQPGSSMK

-594 YTAATPILDLPMI
+594 FTAASPILDIPMI

-643 LKKIGIK
+643 LKKIGIP
-650 TSLKYLK
+650 TSIKYLK
-657 LLGIINEDDPSRDN
+657 KLGIINEENPSKDN
-671 FIEASE
+671 FVQSSE

-730 NVVLEK
+730 NIVLEK
-736 EPKQRRVVSPQIA
+736 EAKQRRVVSPQIA

-762 HTGGN
+762 HTGKN
-767 AVLKGQASA
+767 AIIKGQASA

-822 WGHIMTKIHEGKE
+822 WGHIMTKIHQDKE
-835 SKPQFTEPEGIVK
+835 SKPQFAQPDGIVK

-854 SGKKPNGFCSSDPRG
+854 SGKKPNQFCSSDPRG
-869 VVRQE
+869 VVREE

-882 KDVCDV
+882 TETCKV
-888 HVSLEVNSENNKLA
+888 HVALEVNSSNNKLA
-902 TEFTPENLRITKVFT
+902 TEFTPEELKITKVFT
-917 ALNPAYRPE
+917 ALNPAYKPSE
-926 NNNGIIPKDFS
+926 HNGILPKDYS
-937 YYPPTAS
+937 YYPPVQS
-944 DTQEDLD
+944 DTQEDLN
-951 NYNKDH
+951 NYNQEH
-957 GIDLNNPDG
+957 GIDLNEEG
-966 TVDWSDIIT
+966 TNWNDVIT
-975 DITNRNNNNNSD
+975 DLINPEKKDDKKEEKKNDD
-987 NNNKHHNNNND
+987 N
-998 TGSEDDGDV
+998 EV

>member
-1 MSKLTICGI
+1 
-10 IQVYICIRSD
+10 
-20 YMSNYKRRRKP
+20 MSNNKYRRKP
-31 RFTLKKLLVISL
+31 RFTLKKLLVITL

-49 LTLFAGTVGLAFV
+49 LTLFAGSVGLAFV
-62 NILSTAP
+62 NILTTAP

-83 SLIYDKDNNLIEKI
+83 SLIFDKDKNLLEKV

-103 TFVKLSKIPQYLK
+103 TFVKLNKVPQYLK

-128 EHPGIDPKGIL
+128 EHPGVDPKGIL

-240 KGPNIYQPFYRVTP
+240 KGPNIYQPFYRVSP
-254 LKYDENTMQKI
+254 LKFDQATMRKI

-278 FNNKSVKRQRTILKK
+278 FNTKSVQRQKVILKK
-293 MLELGKITKDQYDEA
+293 MRELGKINQAEYDEA
-308 INFDVASSL
+308 INFDVVASL
-317 KPSEKKEAEI
+317 KPSAKKETEI
-327 TSYASDYVK
+327 TSYATDYVK
-336 NQVVHDLMEKYQIT
+336 NQVVEDLMEKYQIT

-387 LLGDVS
+387 LLGDLK
-393 RYKAPILVDRNLD
+393 RYKAPLLVDRNLD
-406 GAGNIIDKNGNMVYY
+406 KAGNIVDKDGNLVYY
-421 KRSNLLTEDGFLI
+421 KKENLLTDDGYLF
-434 IPKSEYTIN
+434 IPKGEFSIN
-443 ENGDLNI
+443 ANGDLAI
-450 TSPRI
+450 TSSRI
-455 YAYKKS
+455 LAYKKS
-461 SDIQDF
+461 TDIQD
-467 YSIDDA
+467 YYTIDGS

-482 GLAVPDTY
+482 GLAVPDAY
-490 YLRQAKHNFII
+490 YLRQARHSLII
-501 KGEFFKTNDKFY
+501 KAEFFEKNDKFY
-513 KQDEAGNLLISP
+513 KVNETGNLFINP
-525 EYFYTNKSGL
+525 EYFYNNKTGL

-543 VMDYRTGHIVAMIGG
+543 IMDYKTGHIVAMIGG

-574 RQTGSSIK
+574 RQPGSSMK

-594 YTAATPILDLPMI
+594 FTAASPILDIPMI

-643 LKKIGIK
+643 LKKIGIP
-650 TSLKYLK
+650 TSIKYLK
-657 LLGIINEDDPSRDN
+657 KLGIINEENPSKDN
-671 FIEASE
+671 FVQASE

-730 NVVLEK
+730 NIVLEK
-736 EPKQRRVVSPQIA
+736 EAKQRRVVSPQIA

-762 HTGGN
+762 HTGKN
-767 AVLKGQASA
+767 AIIKGQASA

-789 FVGFTNYYAA
+789 FVGFTNYYTA

-822 WGHIMTKIHEGKE
+822 WGHIMTKIHQDKE
-835 SKPQFTEPEGIVK
+835 SKPQFAQPDGIVK

-854 SGKKPNGFCSSDPRG
+854 SGKKPNQFCSSDPRG
-869 VVRQE
+869 VVREE

-882 KDVCDV
+882 TETCNV
-888 HVSLEVNSENNKLA
+888 HVALEVNSSNNKLA
-902 TEFTPENLRITKVFT
+902 TEFTPEELKITKVFT
-917 ALNPAYRPE
+917 ALNPAYNPAE
-926 NNNGIIPKDFS
+926 HNGILPKDYS
-937 YYPPTAS
+937 YYPPVQS
-944 DTQEDLD
+944 DTQEDLN
-951 NYNKDH
+951 NYNQEH
-957 GIDLNNPDG
+957 GIDLNEEG
-966 TVDWSDIIT
+966 TNWNDVIT
-975 DITNRNNNNNSD
+975 DLINPEKKDDKKEEKKNDD
-987 NNNKHHNNNND
+987 N
-998 TGSEDDGDV
+998 EV

>member
-1 MSKLTICGI
+1 
-10 IQVYICIRSD
+10 
-20 YMSNYKRRRKP
+20 MSNNKYRRKP
-31 RFTLKKLLVISL
+31 RFTLKKLLVITL

-49 LTLFAGTVGLAFV
+49 LTLFAGSVGLAFV
-62 NILSTAP
+62 NILTTAP

-83 SLIYDKDNNLIEKI
+83 SLIFDKDKNLLEKV

-103 TFVKLSKIPQYLK
+103 TFVKLNKVPQFLK

-128 EHPGIDPKGIL
+128 EHPGVDPKGIL

-240 KGPNIYQPFYRVTP
+240 KGPNIYQPFYRVSP
-254 LKYDENTMQKI
+254 LKFDEATMRKI

-278 FNNKSVKRQRTILKK
+278 FNTKSVQRQKVILKK
-293 MLELGKITKDQYDEA
+293 MLELGKINQAEYDEA
-308 INFDVASSL
+308 INFDVVASL
-317 KPSEKKEAEI
+317 KPSEKKETEI
-327 TSYASDYVK
+327 TSYATDYVK
-336 NQVVHDLMEKYQIT
+336 NQVVEDLMEKYQIT

-387 LLGDVS
+387 LLGDLK
-393 RYKAPILVDRNLD
+393 RYKAPLLVDRNLD
-406 GAGNIIDKNGNMVYY
+406 KAGNIVDKDGNLVYY
-421 KRSNLLTEDGFLI
+421 KKENLLTDDGYLF
-434 IPKSEYTIN
+434 IPKGEFSIN
-443 ENGDLNI
+443 ANGDLAI
-450 TSPRI
+450 TSSRI
-455 YAYKKS
+455 LAYKKS
-461 SDIQDF
+461 TDIQD
-467 YSIDDA
+467 YYTIDGS

-482 GLAVPDTY
+482 GLAVPDAY
-490 YLRQAKHNFII
+490 YLRQARHSLII
-501 KGEFFKTNDKFY
+501 KAEFFEKNDKFY
-513 KQDEAGNLLISP
+513 KVNETGNLFINP
-525 EYFYTNKSGL
+525 EYFYNNKTGL

-543 VMDYRTGHIVAMIGG
+543 IMDYKTGHIVAMIGG

-574 RQTGSSIK
+574 RQPGSSMK

-594 YTAATPILDLPMI
+594 FTAASPILDIPMI

-643 LKKIGIK
+643 LKKIGIP
-650 TSLKYLK
+650 TSIKYLK
-657 LLGIINEDDPSRDN
+657 KLGIINEENPSKDN
-671 FIEASE
+671 FVQASE

-730 NVVLEK
+730 NIVLEK
-736 EPKQRRVVSPQIA
+736 EAKQRRVVSPQIA

-762 HTGGN
+762 HTGKN
-767 AVLKGQASA
+767 AIIKGQASA

-789 FVGFTNYYAA
+789 FVGFTNYYTA

-822 WGHIMTKIHEGKE
+822 WGHIMTKIHQDKE
-835 SKPQFTEPEGIVK
+835 SKPQFAQPDGIVK

-854 SGKKPNGFCSSDPRG
+854 SGKKPNQFCSSDPRG
-869 VVRQE
+869 VVREE

-882 KDVCDV
+882 TETCNV
-888 HVSLEVNSENNKLA
+888 HVALEVNSSNNKLA
-902 TEFTPENLRITKVFT
+902 TEFTPEELKITKVFT
-917 ALNPAYRPE
+917 ALNPAYNPAE
-926 NNNGIIPKDFS
+926 HNGILPKDYS
-937 YYPPTAS
+937 YYPPVQS
-944 DTQEDLD
+944 DTQEDLN
-951 NYNKDH
+951 NYNQEH
-957 GIDLNNPDG
+957 GIDLNEEG
-966 TVDWSDIIT
+966 TNWNDVIT
-975 DITNRNNNNNSD
+975 DLINPEKKDDKKEEKKNDD
-987 NNNKHHNNNND
+987 N
-998 TGSEDDGDV
+998 EV

>member
-1 MSKLTICGI
+1 MWYNTSILN
-10 IQVYICIRSD
+10 IRSD
-20 YMSNYKRRRKP
+20 NMSNNKYRRKP
-31 RFTLKKLLVISL
+31 RFTLKKLLVITL

-49 LTLFAGTVGLAFV
+49 LTLFAGSVGLAFV
-62 NILSTAP
+62 NILTTAP

-83 SLIYDKDNNLIEKI
+83 SLIFDKDKNLLEKV

-103 TFVKLSKIPQYLK
+103 TFVKLNKVPQFLK

-128 EHPGIDPKGIL
+128 EHPGVDPKGIL

-240 KGPNIYQPFYRVTP
+240 KGPNIYQPFYRVSP
-254 LKYDENTMQKI
+254 LKFDEATMRKI

-278 FNNKSVKRQRTILKK
+278 FNTKSVQRQKVILKK
-293 MLELGKITKDQYDEA
+293 MRELGKINQAEYDEA
-308 INFDVASSL
+308 INFDVVASL
-317 KPSEKKEAEI
+317 KPSAKKETEI
-327 TSYASDYVK
+327 TSYATDYVK
-336 NQVVHDLMEKYQIT
+336 NQVVEDLMEKYQIT

-387 LLGDVS
+387 LLGDVK
-393 RYKAPILVDRNLD
+393 RYKAPLLVDRNLD
-406 GAGNIIDKNGNMVYY
+406 KAGNIVDKDGNLVYY
-421 KRSNLLTEDGFLI
+421 KKENLLTDDGYLF
-434 IPKSEYTIN
+434 IPKGEFSIN
-443 ENGDLNI
+443 ANGDLAI
-450 TSPRI
+450 TSSRI
-455 YAYKKS
+455 LAYKKS
-461 SDIQDF
+461 TDIQD
-467 YSIDDA
+467 YYTIDGS

-482 GLAVPDTY
+482 GLAVPDAY
-490 YLRQAKHNFII
+490 YLRQARHSLII
-501 KGEFFKTNDKFY
+501 KAEFFEKNDKFY
-513 KQDEAGNLLISP
+513 KVNETGNLFINP
-525 EYFYTNKSGL
+525 EYFYNNKTGL

-543 VMDYRTGHIVAMIGG
+543 IMDYKTGHIVAMIGG

-574 RQTGSSIK
+574 RQPGSSMK

-594 YTAATPILDLPMI
+594 FTAASPILDIPMI

-643 LKKIGIK
+643 LKKIGIP
-650 TSLKYLK
+650 TSIKYLK
-657 LLGIINEDDPSRDN
+657 KLGIINEENPSKDN
-671 FIEASE
+671 FVQASE

-730 NVVLEK
+730 NIVLEK
-736 EPKQRRVVSPQIA
+736 EAKQRRVVSPQIA

-762 HTGGN
+762 HTGKN
-767 AVLKGQASA
+767 AIIKGQASA

-789 FVGFTNYYAA
+789 FVGFTNYYTA

-822 WGHIMTKIHEGKE
+822 WGHIMTKIHQDKE
-835 SKPQFTEPEGIVK
+835 SKPQFAQPDGIVK

-854 SGKKPNGFCSSDPRG
+854 SGKKPNQFCSSDPRG
-869 VVRQE
+869 VVREE

-882 KDVCDV
+882 TETCKV
-888 HVSLEVNSENNKLA
+888 HVALEVNSSNNKLA
-902 TEFTPENLRITKVFT
+902 TEFTPEELKITKVFT
-917 ALNPAYRPE
+917 ALNPAYKPSE
-926 NNNGIIPKDFS
+926 HNGILPKDYS
-937 YYPPTAS
+937 YYPPVQS
-944 DTQEDLD
+944 DTQEDLN
-951 NYNKDH
+951 NYNQEH
-957 GIDLNNPDG
+957 GIDLNEEG
-966 TVDWSDIIT
+966 TNWNDVIT
-975 DITNRNNNNNSD
+975 DL
-987 NNNKHHNNNND
+987 
-998 TGSEDDGDV
+998 
-1007 KILP
+1007 ILSLIHI

>member
-1 MSKLTICGI
+1 
-10 IQVYICIRSD
+10 
-20 YMSNYKRRRKP
+20 MSNNKYRRKP
-31 RFTLKKLLVISL
+31 RFTLKKLLVITL

-49 LTLFAGTVGLAFV
+49 LTLFAGSVGLAFV
-62 NILSTAP
+62 NILTTAP

-83 SLIYDKDNNLIEKI
+83 SLIFDKDKNLLEKV

-103 TFVKLSKIPQYLK
+103 TFVKLNKVPQFLK

-128 EHPGIDPKGIL
+128 EHPGVDPKGIL

-240 KGPNIYQPFYRVTP
+240 KGPNIYQPFYRVSP
-254 LKYDENTMQKI
+254 LKFDEATMRKI

-278 FNNKSVKRQRTILKK
+278 FNTKSVQRQKVILKK
-293 MLELGKITKDQYDEA
+293 MRELGKINQAEYDEA
-308 INFDVASSL
+308 INFDVVASL
-317 KPSEKKEAEI
+317 KPSAKKETEI
-327 TSYASDYVK
+327 TSYATDYVK
-336 NQVVHDLMEKYQIT
+336 NQVVEDLMEKYQIT

-387 LLGDVS
+387 LLGDLK
-393 RYKAPILVDRNLD
+393 RYKAPLLVDRNLD
-406 GAGNIIDKNGNMVYY
+406 KAGNIVDKDGNLVYY
-421 KRSNLLTEDGFLI
+421 KKENLLTDDGYLF
-434 IPKSEYTIN
+434 IPKGEFSIN
-443 ENGDLNI
+443 ANGDLAI
-450 TSPRI
+450 TSSRI
-455 YAYKKS
+455 LAYKKS
-461 SDIQDF
+461 TDIQD
-467 YSIDDA
+467 YYTIDGS

-482 GLAVPDTY
+482 GLAVPDAY
-490 YLRQAKHNFII
+490 YLRQARHSLII
-501 KGEFFKTNDKFY
+501 KAEFFEKNDKFY
-513 KQDEAGNLLISP
+513 KVNETGNLFINP
-525 EYFYTNKSGL
+525 EYFYNNKTGL

-543 VMDYRTGHIVAMIGG
+543 IMDYKTGHIVAMIGG

-574 RQTGSSIK
+574 RQPGSSMK

-594 YTAATPILDLPMI
+594 FTAASPILDIPMI

-643 LKKIGIK
+643 LKKIGIP
-650 TSLKYLK
+650 TSIKYLK
-657 LLGIINEDDPSRDN
+657 KLGIINEDNPSKDN
-671 FIEASE
+671 FVQASE

-730 NVVLEK
+730 NIVLEK
-736 EPKQRRVVSPQIA
+736 EAKQRRVVSPQIA

-762 HTGGN
+762 HTGKN
-767 AVLKGQASA
+767 AIIKGQASA

-789 FVGFTNYYAA
+789 FVGFTNYYTA

-822 WGHIMTKIHEGKE
+822 WGHIMTKIHQDKE
-835 SKPQFTEPEGIVK
+835 SKPQFAQPDGIVK

-854 SGKKPNGFCSSDPRG
+854 SGKKPNQFCSSDPRG
-869 VVRQE
+869 VVREE

-882 KDVCDV
+882 TETCNV
-888 HVSLEVNSENNKLA
+888 HVALEVNSSNNKLA
-902 TEFTPENLRITKVFT
+902 TEFTPEELKITKVFT
-917 ALNPAYRPE
+917 ALNPAYNPAE
-926 NNNGIIPKDFS
+926 HNGILPKDYS
-937 YYPPTAS
+937 YYPPVQS
-944 DTQEDLD
+944 DTQEDLN
-951 NYNKDH
+951 NYNQEH
-957 GIDLNNPDG
+957 GIDLNEEG
-966 TVDWSDIIT
+966 TNWNDVIT
-975 DITNRNNNNNSD
+975 DLINPEKKDDKKEEKKNDD
-987 NNNKHHNNNND
+987 N
-998 TGSEDDGDV
+998 EV

>member
-1 MSKLTICGI
+1 
-10 IQVYICIRSD
+10 
-20 YMSNYKRRRKP
+20 MSNNKYRRKP
-31 RFTLKKLLVISL
+31 RFTLKKLLVITL

-49 LTLFAGTVGLAFV
+49 LTLFAGSVGLAFV
-62 NILSTAP
+62 NILTTAP

-83 SLIYDKDNNLIEKI
+83 SLIFDKDKNLLEKV

-103 TFVKLSKIPQYLK
+103 TFVKLNKVPQFLK

-128 EHPGIDPKGIL
+128 EHPGVDPKGIL

-240 KGPNIYQPFYRVTP
+240 KGPNIYQPFYRVSP
-254 LKYDENTMQKI
+254 LKFDEATMRKI

-278 FNNKSVKRQRTILKK
+278 FNTKSVQRQKVILKK
-293 MLELGKITKDQYDEA
+293 MLELGKINKAEYDEA
-308 INFDVASSL
+308 INFDVVASL
-317 KPSEKKEAEI
+317 KPSAKKETEI
-327 TSYASDYVK
+327 TSYATDYVK
-336 NQVVHDLMEKYQIT
+336 NQVVEDLMEKYQIT

-387 LLGDVS
+387 LLGDLK
-393 RYKAPILVDRNLD
+393 RYKAPLLVDRNLD
-406 GAGNIIDKNGNMVYY
+406 KAGNIVDKDGNLVYY
-421 KRSNLLTEDGFLI
+421 KKENLLTDDGYLF
-434 IPKSEYTIN
+434 IPKGEFSIN
-443 ENGDLNI
+443 ANGDLAI
-450 TSPRI
+450 TSSRI
-455 YAYKKS
+455 LAYKKS
-461 SDIQDF
+461 TDIQD
-467 YSIDDA
+467 YYTIDGA

-482 GLAVPDTY
+482 GLAVPDAY
-490 YLRQAKHNFII
+490 YLRQARHSLII
-501 KGEFFKTNDKFY
+501 KAEFFEKNDKFY
-513 KQDEAGNLLISP
+513 KVNETGNLFINP
-525 EYFYTNKSGL
+525 EYFYNNKTGL

-543 VMDYRTGHIVAMIGG
+543 IMDYKTGHIVAMIGG

-574 RQTGSSIK
+574 RQPGSSMK

-594 YTAATPILDLPMI
+594 FTAASPILDIPMI

-643 LKKIGIK
+643 LKKIGIP
-650 TSLKYLK
+650 TSIKYLK
-657 LLGIINEDDPSRDN
+657 KLGIINEENPSKDN
-671 FIEASE
+671 FVQSSE

-730 NVVLEK
+730 NIVLEK
-736 EPKQRRVVSPQIA
+736 EAKQRRVVSPQIA

-762 HTGGN
+762 HTGKN
-767 AVLKGQASA
+767 AIIKGQASA

-789 FVGFTNYYAA
+789 FVGFTNYYTA

-822 WGHIMTKIHEGKE
+822 WGHIMTKIHQDKE
-835 SKPQFTEPEGIVK
+835 SKPKFAQPDGIVK

-854 SGKKPNGFCSSDPRG
+854 SGKKPNQFCSSDPRG
-869 VVRQE
+869 VVREE

-882 KDVCDV
+882 TETCNV
-888 HVSLEVNSENNKLA
+888 HVALEVNSSNNKLA
-902 TEFTPENLRITKVFT
+902 TEFTPEELKITKVFT
-917 ALNPAYRPE
+917 ALNPAYKPSE
-926 NNNGIIPKDFS
+926 HNGILPKDYS
-937 YYPPTAS
+937 YYPPVQS
-944 DTQEDLD
+944 DTQEDLN
-951 NYNKDH
+951 NYNQEH
-957 GIDLNNPDG
+957 GIDLNEEG
-966 TVDWSDIIT
+966 TNWNDVIT
-975 DITNRNNNNNSD
+975 DLINPEKKDDKKEEKKNDD
-987 NNNKHHNNNND
+987 N
-998 TGSEDDGDV
+998 EV

>member
-1 MSKLTICGI
+1 
-10 IQVYICIRSD
+10 
-20 YMSNYKRRRKP
+20 MSNNKYRRKP
-31 RFTLKKLLVISL
+31 RFTLKKLLVITL

-49 LTLFAGTVGLAFV
+49 LTLFAGSVGLAFV
-62 NILSTAP
+62 NILTTAP

-83 SLIYDKDNNLIEKI
+83 SLIFDKDKNLLEKV

-103 TFVKLSKIPQYLK
+103 TFVKLNKVPQYLK

-128 EHPGIDPKGIL
+128 EHPGVDPKGIL

-240 KGPNIYQPFYRVTP
+240 KGPNIYQPFYRVSP
-254 LKYDENTMQKI
+254 LKFDEATMRKI

-278 FNNKSVKRQRTILKK
+278 FNTKSVQRQKVILKK
-293 MLELGKITKDQYDEA
+293 MLELGKINQAEYDEA
-308 INFDVASSL
+308 INFDVVASL
-317 KPSEKKEAEI
+317 KPSAKKESEI
-327 TSYASDYVK
+327 TSYATDYVK
-336 NQVVHDLMEKYQIT
+336 NQVVEDLMEKYQIT

-363 RIYSTIDTKVQKDLD
+363 RIYSTIDTKVQKNLD

-387 LLGDVS
+387 LLGDLK
-393 RYKAPILVDRNLD
+393 RYKAPLLVDRNLD
-406 GAGNIIDKNGNMVYY
+406 KGGNIVDKDGNLVYY
-421 KRSNLLTEDGFLI
+421 KKENLLTDDGYLF
-434 IPKSEYTIN
+434 IPKGEFSIN
-443 ENGDLNI
+443 ANGDLAI
-450 TSPRI
+450 TSSRI
-455 YAYKKS
+455 LAYKKS
-461 SDIQDF
+461 TDIQD
-467 YSIDDA
+467 YYTIDGA

-482 GLAVPDTY
+482 GLAVPDAY
-490 YLRQAKHNFII
+490 YLRQARHSLII
-501 KGEFFKTNDKFY
+501 KAEFFEKNDKFY
-513 KQDEAGNLLISP
+513 KVNETGNLFINP
-525 EYFYTNKSGL
+525 EYFYNNKTGL

-543 VMDYRTGHIVAMIGG
+543 IMDYKTGHIVAMIGG

-574 RQTGSSIK
+574 RQPGSSMK

-594 YTAATPILDLPMI
+594 FTAASPILDIPMI

-643 LKKIGIK
+643 LKKIGIP
-650 TSLKYLK
+650 TSIKYLK
-657 LLGIINEDDPSRDN
+657 KLGIINEENPSKDN
-671 FIEASE
+671 FVQSSE

-712 DGVYNE
+712 NGVYNE

-730 NVVLEK
+730 NIVLEK
-736 EPKQRRVVSPQIA
+736 EAKQRRVVSPQIA

-762 HTGGN
+762 HTGKN
-767 AVLKGQASA
+767 AIIKGQASA

-822 WGHIMTKIHEGKE
+822 WGHIMTKIHQDKE
-835 SKPQFTEPEGIVK
+835 SKPQFAQPDGIVK

-854 SGKKPNGFCSSDPRG
+854 SGKKPNQFCSSDPRG
-869 VVRQE
+869 VVREE

-882 KDVCDV
+882 TETCNV
-888 HVSLEVNSENNKLA
+888 HVALEVNSSNNKLA
-902 TEFTPENLRITKVFT
+902 TEFTPEELKITKVFT
-917 ALNPAYRPE
+917 ALNPAYKPSE
-926 NNNGIIPKDFS
+926 HNGILPKDYS
-937 YYPPTAS
+937 YYPPVQS
-944 DTQEDLD
+944 DTQEDLN
-951 NYNKDH
+951 NYNQEH
-957 GIDLNNPDG
+957 GIDLNEEG
-966 TVDWSDIIT
+966 TNWNDVIT
-975 DITNRNNNNNSD
+975 DLINPEKKDDKKEEKKNDD
-987 NNNKHHNNNND
+987 N
-998 TGSEDDGDV
+998 EV

>member
-1 MSKLTICGI
+1 
-10 IQVYICIRSD
+10 
-20 YMSNYKRRRKP
+20 MSNNKYRRKP
-31 RFTLKKLLVISL
+31 RFTLKKLLVITL

-49 LTLFAGTVGLAFV
+49 LTLFAGSVGLAFV
-62 NILSTAP
+62 NILTTAP

-83 SLIYDKDNNLIEKI
+83 SLIFDKDKNLLEKV

-103 TFVKLSKIPQYLK
+103 TFVKLNKVPQFLK

-128 EHPGIDPKGIL
+128 EHPGVDPKGIL

-240 KGPNIYQPFYRVTP
+240 KGPNIYQPFYRVSP
-254 LKYDENTMQKI
+254 LKFDEATMRKI

-278 FNNKSVKRQRTILKK
+278 FNTKSVQRQKVILKK
-293 MLELGKITKDQYDEA
+293 MLELGKINKAEYDEA
-308 INFDVASSL
+308 INFDVVASL
-317 KPSEKKEAEI
+317 KPSAKKESEI
-327 TSYASDYVK
+327 TSYATDYVK
-336 NQVVHDLMEKYQIT
+336 NQVVEDLMEKYQIT

-387 LLGDVS
+387 LLGDLK
-393 RYKAPILVDRNLD
+393 RYKAPLLVDRNLD
-406 GAGNIIDKNGNMVYY
+406 KAGNIVDKDGNLVYY
-421 KRSNLLTEDGFLI
+421 KKENLLTDDGYLF
-434 IPKSEYTIN
+434 IPKGEFSIN
-443 ENGDLNI
+443 ANGDLAI
-450 TSPRI
+450 TSSRI
-455 YAYKKS
+455 LAYKKS
-461 SDIQDF
+461 TDIQD
-467 YSIDDA
+467 YYTIDGS

-482 GLAVPDTY
+482 GLAVPDAY
-490 YLRQAKHNFII
+490 YLRQARHSLII
-501 KGEFFKTNDKFY
+501 KAEFFEKNDKFY
-513 KQDEAGNLLISP
+513 KVNETGNLFINP
-525 EYFYTNKSGL
+525 EYFYNNKTGL

-543 VMDYRTGHIVAMIGG
+543 IMDYKTGHIVAMIGG

-574 RQTGSSIK
+574 RQPGSSMK

-594 YTAATPILDLPMI
+594 FTAASPILDIPMI

-643 LKKIGIK
+643 LKKIGIP
-650 TSLKYLK
+650 TSIKYLK
-657 LLGIINEDDPSRDN
+657 KLGIINEENPSKDN
-671 FIEASE
+671 FVQASE

-730 NVVLEK
+730 NIVLEK
-736 EPKQRRVVSPQIA
+736 EAKQRRVVSPQIA

-762 HTGGN
+762 HTGKN
-767 AVLKGQASA
+767 AIIKGQASA

-789 FVGFTNYYAA
+789 FVGFTNYYTA

-822 WGHIMTKIHEGKE
+822 WGHIMTKIHQDKE
-835 SKPQFTEPEGIVK
+835 SKPQFAQPDGIVK

-854 SGKKPNGFCSSDPRG
+854 SGKKPNQFCSSDPRG
-869 VVRQE
+869 VVREE

-882 KDVCDV
+882 TETCNV
-888 HVSLEVNSENNKLA
+888 HVALEVNSSNNKLA
-902 TEFTPENLRITKVFT
+902 TEFTPEELKITKVFT
-917 ALNPAYRPE
+917 ALNPAYKPSE
-926 NNNGIIPKDFS
+926 HNGILPKDYS
-937 YYPPTAS
+937 YYPPVQS
-944 DTQEDLD
+944 DTQEDLN
-951 NYNKDH
+951 NYNQEH
-957 GIDLNNPDG
+957 GIDLNEEG
-966 TVDWSDIIT
+966 TNWNDVIT
-975 DITNRNNNNNSD
+975 DLINPEKKDDKKEEKKNDD
-987 NNNKHHNNNND
+987 N
-998 TGSEDDGDV
+998 EV

>member
-1 MSKLTICGI
+1 
-10 IQVYICIRSD
+10 
-20 YMSNYKRRRKP
+20 MSNNKYRRKP
-31 RFTLKKLLVISL
+31 RFTLKKLLVITL

-49 LTLFAGTVGLAFV
+49 LTLFAGSVGLAFV
-62 NILSTAP
+62 NILTTAP

-83 SLIYDKDNNLIEKI
+83 SLIFDKDKNLLEKV

-103 TFVKLSKIPQYLK
+103 TFVKLNKVPQYLK

-128 EHPGIDPKGIL
+128 EHPGVDPKGIL

-240 KGPNIYQPFYRVTP
+240 KGPNIYQPFYRVSP
-254 LKYDENTMQKI
+254 LKFDEATMRKI

-278 FNNKSVKRQRTILKK
+278 FNTKSVQRQKVILKK
-293 MLELGKITKDQYDEA
+293 MRELGKINQAEYDEA
-308 INFDVASSL
+308 INFDVVASL
-317 KPSEKKEAEI
+317 KPSAKKETEI
-327 TSYASDYVK
+327 TSYATDYVK
-336 NQVVHDLMEKYQIT
+336 NQVVEDLMEKYQIT

-387 LLGDVS
+387 LLGDLK
-393 RYKAPILVDRNLD
+393 RYKAPLLVDRNLD
-406 GAGNIIDKNGNMVYY
+406 KAGNIVDKDGNLVYY
-421 KRSNLLTEDGFLI
+421 KKENLLTDDGYLF
-434 IPKSEYTIN
+434 IPKGEFSIN
-443 ENGDLNI
+443 ANGDLAI
-450 TSPRI
+450 TSSRI
-455 YAYKKS
+455 LAYKKS
-461 SDIQDF
+461 TDIQD
-467 YSIDDA
+467 YYTIDGS

-482 GLAVPDTY
+482 GLAVPDAY
-490 YLRQAKHNFII
+490 YLRQARHSLII
-501 KGEFFKTNDKFY
+501 KAEFFEKNDKFY
-513 KQDEAGNLLISP
+513 KVNETGNLFINP
-525 EYFYTNKSGL
+525 EYFYNNKTGL

-543 VMDYRTGHIVAMIGG
+543 IMDYKTGHIVAMIGG

-574 RQTGSSIK
+574 RQTGSSMK

-594 YTAATPILDLPMI
+594 FTAASPILDIPMI

-643 LKKIGIK
+643 LKKIGIP
-650 TSLKYLK
+650 TSIKYLK
-657 LLGIINEDDPSRDN
+657 KLGIINEENPSKDN
-671 FIEASE
+671 FVQASE

-730 NVVLEK
+730 NIVLEK
-736 EPKQRRVVSPQIA
+736 EAKQRRVVSPQIA

-762 HTGGN
+762 HTGKN
-767 AVLKGQASA
+767 AIIKGQASA

-822 WGHIMTKIHEGKE
+822 WGHIMTKIHQDKE
-835 SKPQFTEPEGIVK
+835 SKPQFAQPDGIVK

-854 SGKKPNGFCSSDPRG
+854 SGKKPNQFCSSDPRG
-869 VVRQE
+869 VVREE

-882 KDVCDV
+882 TETCNV
-888 HVSLEVNSENNKLA
+888 HVALEVNSSNNKLA
-902 TEFTPENLRITKVFT
+902 NEFTPEELKITKVFT
-917 ALNPAYRPE
+917 ALNPAYNPAE
-926 NNNGIIPKDFS
+926 HNGILPKDYS
-937 YYPPTAS
+937 YYPPLQS
-944 DTQEDLD
+944 DNQEDLD
-951 NYNKDH
+951 KYNQEH
-957 GIDLNNPDG
+957 GVDLNEEG
-966 TVDWSDIIT
+966 TNWNDVIT
-975 DITNRNNNNNSD
+975 DLINPEKKDDKKEEKKNDD
-987 NNNKHHNNNND
+987 N
-998 TGSEDDGDV
+998 EV

>member
-1 MSKLTICGI
+1 
-10 IQVYICIRSD
+10 
-20 YMSNYKRRRKP
+20 MSNNKYRRKP
-31 RFTLKKLLVISL
+31 RFTLKKLLVITL

-49 LTLFAGTVGLAFV
+49 LTLFAGSVGLAFV
-62 NILSTAP
+62 NILTTAP

-83 SLIYDKDNNLIEKI
+83 SLIFDKDKNLLEKV

-103 TFVKLSKIPQYLK
+103 TFVKLNKVPQFLK

-128 EHPGIDPKGIL
+128 EHPGVDPKGIL

-240 KGPNIYQPFYRVTP
+240 KGPNIYQPFYRVSP
-254 LKYDENTMQKI
+254 LKFDEATMRKI

-278 FNNKSVKRQRTILKK
+278 FNTKSVQRQKVILKK
-293 MLELGKITKDQYDEA
+293 MLELGKINQAEYDEA
-308 INFDVASSL
+308 INFDVVASL
-317 KPSEKKEAEI
+317 KPSAKKETEI
-327 TSYASDYVK
+327 TSYATDYVK
-336 NQVVHDLMEKYQIT
+336 NQVVEDLMEKYQIT

-387 LLGDVS
+387 LLGDLK
-393 RYKAPILVDRNLD
+393 RYKAPLLVDRNLD
-406 GAGNIIDKNGNMVYY
+406 KAGNIVDKDGNLVYY
-421 KRSNLLTEDGFLI
+421 KKENLLTDDGYLF
-434 IPKSEYTIN
+434 IPKGEFSIN
-443 ENGDLNI
+443 ANGDLAI
-450 TSPRI
+450 TSSRI
-455 YAYKKS
+455 LAYKKS
-461 SDIQDF
+461 TDIQD
-467 YSIDDA
+467 YYTIDGS

-482 GLAVPDTY
+482 GLAVPDAY
-490 YLRQAKHNFII
+490 YLRQARHSLII
-501 KGEFFKTNDKFY
+501 KAEFFEKNDKFY
-513 KQDEAGNLLISP
+513 KVNEAGNLFINP
-525 EYFYTNKSGL
+525 EYFYNNKTGL

-543 VMDYRTGHIVAMIGG
+543 IMDYKTGHIVAMIGG

-574 RQTGSSIK
+574 RQPGSSMK

-594 YTAATPILDLPMI
+594 FTAASPILDIPMI

-643 LKKIGIK
+643 LKKIGIP
-650 TSLKYLK
+650 TSIKYLK
-657 LLGIINEDDPSRDN
+657 KLGIINEENPSKDN
-671 FIEASE
+671 FVQSSE

-730 NVVLEK
+730 NIVLEK
-736 EPKQRRVVSPQIA
+736 EAKQRRVVSPQIA

-762 HTGGN
+762 HTGKN
-767 AVLKGQASA
+767 AIIKGQASA

-822 WGHIMTKIHEGKE
+822 WGHIMTKIHQDKE
-835 SKPQFTEPEGIVK
+835 SKPQFAQPDGIVK

-854 SGKKPNGFCSSDPRG
+854 SGKKPNQFCSSDPRG
-869 VVRQE
+869 VVREE

-882 KDVCDV
+882 TETCKV
-888 HVSLEVNSENNKLA
+888 HVALEVNSSNNKLA
-902 TEFTPENLRITKVFT
+902 TEFTPEELKITKVFT
-917 ALNPAYRPE
+917 ALNPAYKPSE
-926 NNNGIIPKDFS
+926 HNGILPKDYS
-937 YYPPTAS
+937 YYPPVQS
-944 DTQEDLD
+944 DTQEDLN
-951 NYNKDH
+951 NYNQEH
-957 GIDLNNPDG
+957 GIDLNEEG
-966 TVDWSDIIT
+966 TNWNDVIT
-975 DITNRNNNNNSD
+975 DLINPEKKDDKKEEKKNDD
-987 NNNKHHNNNND
+987 N
-998 TGSEDDGDV
+998 EV

>member
-1 MSKLTICGI
+1 
-10 IQVYICIRSD
+10 
-20 YMSNYKRRRKP
+20 MSNNNYRRKP
-31 RFTLKKLLVISL
+31 RFTLKKLLVITL
-43 MTVLIS
+43 MTILIS
-49 LTLFAGTVGLAFV
+49 LTLFAGSVGLAFV
-62 NILSTAP
+62 NILTTAP

-83 SLIYDKDNNLIEKI
+83 SLIFDKDKNLLEKV

-103 TFVKLSKIPQYLK
+103 TFVKLNKVPQYLK

-128 EHPGIDPKGIL
+128 EHPGVDPKGIL

-240 KGPNIYQPFYRVTP
+240 KGPNIYQPFYRVSP
-254 LKYDENTMQKI
+254 LKFDEATMRKI

-278 FNNKSVKRQRTILKK
+278 FNTKSVQRQKVILKK
-293 MLELGKITKDQYDEA
+293 MLELGKINKTEYDEA
-308 INFDVASSL
+308 INFDVVASL
-317 KPSEKKEAEI
+317 KPSAKKESEI
-327 TSYASDYVK
+327 TSYATDYVK
-336 NQVVHDLMEKYQIT
+336 NQVVEDLMEKYQIT

-387 LLGDVS
+387 LLGDVK
-393 RYKAPILVDRNLD
+393 RYKAPLLVDRNLD
-406 GAGNIIDKNGNMVYY
+406 KAGNIVDKDGNLVYY
-421 KRSNLLTEDGFLI
+421 KKENLLTDDGYLF
-434 IPKSEYTIN
+434 IPKGEFSIN
-443 ENGDLNI
+443 ANGDLAI
-450 TSPRI
+450 TSSRI
-455 YAYKKS
+455 LAYKKS
-461 SDIQDF
+461 TDIQD
-467 YSIDDA
+467 YYTIDGA

-482 GLAVPDTY
+482 GLAVPDAY
-490 YLRQAKHNFII
+490 YLRQARHSLII
-501 KGEFFKTNDKFY
+501 KAEFFEKNDKFY
-513 KQDEAGNLLISP
+513 KVNETGNLFISP
-525 EYFYTNKSGL
+525 EYFYNNKTGL

-543 VMDYRTGHIVAMIGG
+543 IMDYKTGHIVAMIGG

-574 RQTGSSIK
+574 RQTGSSMK

-594 YTAATPILDLPMI
+594 FTAASPILDIPMI

-643 LKKIGIK
+643 LKKIGIP
-650 TSLKYLK
+650 TSIKYLK
-657 LLGIINEDDPSRDN
+657 KLGIINEENPSKDN
-671 FIEASE
+671 FVQSSE

-730 NVVLEK
+730 NIVLEK
-736 EPKQRRVVSPQIA
+736 EAKQRRVVSPQIA

-762 HTGGN
+762 HTGKN
-767 AVLKGQASA
+767 AIIKGQASA

-822 WGHIMTKIHEGKE
+822 WGHIMTKIHQDKE
-835 SKPQFTEPEGIVK
+835 SKPQFAEPDGIVK

-854 SGKKPNGFCSSDPRG
+854 SGKKPNQFCSSDPRG
-869 VVRQE
+869 VVREE

-882 KDVCDV
+882 TETCKV
-888 HVSLEVNSENNKLA
+888 HVALKVNSSNNKLA
-902 TEFTPENLRITKVFT
+902 TEFTPEELKITKVFT
-917 ALNPAYRPE
+917 ALNPAYKPSE
-926 NNNGIIPKDFS
+926 HNGILPKDYS
-937 YYPPTAS
+937 YYPPVQS
-944 DTQEDLD
+944 DTQEDLN
-951 NYNKDH
+951 NYNQEH
-957 GIDLNNPDG
+957 GIDLNEEG
-966 TVDWSDIIT
+966 TNWNDVIT
-975 DITNRNNNNNSD
+975 DLINPEKKDDKKEEKKNDD
-987 NNNKHHNNNND
+987 N
-998 TGSEDDGDV
+998 EV

>member
-1 MSKLTICGI
+1 
-10 IQVYICIRSD
+10 
-20 YMSNYKRRRKP
+20 MSNNKYRRKP
-31 RFTLKKLLVISL
+31 RFTLKKLLVITL

-49 LTLFAGTVGLAFV
+49 LTLFAGSVGLAFV
-62 NILSTAP
+62 NILTTAP

-83 SLIYDKDNNLIEKI
+83 SLIFDKDKNLLEKV

-103 TFVKLSKIPQYLK
+103 TFVKLNKVPQFLK

-128 EHPGIDPKGIL
+128 EHPGVDPKGIL

-240 KGPNIYQPFYRVTP
+240 KGPNIYQPFYRVSP
-254 LKYDENTMQKI
+254 LKFDEATMRKI

-278 FNNKSVKRQRTILKK
+278 FNTKSVQRQKIILKK
-293 MLELGKITKDQYDEA
+293 MLELGKINQAEYDEA
-308 INFDVASSL
+308 INFDVVASL
-317 KPSEKKEAEI
+317 KPSEKKETEI
-327 TSYASDYVK
+327 TSYATDYVK
-336 NQVVHDLMEKYQIT
+336 NQVVEDLMEKYQIT

-387 LLGDVS
+387 LLGDLK
-393 RYKAPILVDRNLD
+393 RYKAPLLVDRNLD
-406 GAGNIIDKNGNMVYY
+406 KAGNIVDKDGNLVYY
-421 KRSNLLTEDGFLI
+421 KKENLLTDDGYLF
-434 IPKSEYTIN
+434 IPKGEFSIN
-443 ENGDLNI
+443 ANGDLAI
-450 TSPRI
+450 TSSRI
-455 YAYKKS
+455 LAYKKS
-461 SDIQDF
+461 TDIQD
-467 YSIDDA
+467 YYTIDGS

-482 GLAVPDTY
+482 GLAVPDAY
-490 YLRQAKHNFII
+490 YLRQARHSLII
-501 KGEFFKTNDKFY
+501 KAEFFEKNDKFY
-513 KQDEAGNLLISP
+513 KVNETGNLFISP
-525 EYFYTNKSGL
+525 EYFYNNKTGL

-543 VMDYRTGHIVAMIGG
+543 IMDYKTGHIVAMIGG

-574 RQTGSSIK
+574 RQPGSSMK

-594 YTAATPILDLPMI
+594 FTAASPILDIPMI

-643 LKKIGIK
+643 LKKIGIP
-650 TSLKYLK
+650 TSIKYLK
-657 LLGIINEDDPSRDN
+657 KLGIINEENPSKDN
-671 FIEASE
+671 FVQASE

-730 NVVLEK
+730 NIVLEK
-736 EPKQRRVVSPQIA
+736 EAKQRRVVSPQIA

-762 HTGGN
+762 HTGKN
-767 AVLKGQASA
+767 AIIKGQASA

-812 TQNSWLAAKL
+812 TQNSWLVAKL
-822 WGHIMTKIHEGKE
+822 WGHIMTKIHQDKE
-835 SKPQFTEPEGIVK
+835 SKPKFAQPDGIVK

-854 SGKKPNGFCSSDPRG
+854 SGKKPNQFCSSDPRG
-869 VVRQE
+869 VVREE

-882 KDVCDV
+882 TETCNV
-888 HVSLEVNSENNKLA
+888 HVALEVNSSNNKLA
-902 TEFTPENLRITKVFT
+902 TEFTPEELKITKVFT
-917 ALNPAYRPE
+917 ALNPAYKPSE
-926 NNNGIIPKDFS
+926 HNGILPKDYS
-937 YYPPTAS
+937 YYPPVQS
-944 DTQEDLD
+944 DTQEDLN
-951 NYNKDH
+951 NYNQEH
-957 GIDLNNPDG
+957 GIDLNEEG
-966 TVDWSDIIT
+966 TNWNDVIT
-975 DITNRNNNNNSD
+975 DLINPEKKDDKKEEKKNDD
-987 NNNKHHNNNND
+987 N
-998 TGSEDDGDV
+998 EV